1 MEIKDS
7 ITLPKTEFSMKA
19 DLPKKEPDILNN
31 WIKNDIYKKLREQS
45 ASKEKFI
52 LHDGPPYANGHLHMG
67 HALNKILK
75 DIIVKY
81 QQLLNK
87 NSIYVPGWDC
97 HGLPIEW
104 KIEEEYRAK
113 KKNKDDVPVIE
124 FRKQC
129 RDFASKWISIQKK
142 EFQRLG
148 VIGDWDNPYTTMH
161 FHAEAQIVRELGKFL
176 KNGGI
181 YKGHR
186 PVLWSV
192 VEKTALA
199 DAEVEY
205 HDHKST
211 TIYACFP
218 ISKTD
223 NDKLKDHSIVIWTT
237 TPWTIPGNRA
247 LAIHNEI
254 EYKSL
259 SFKIENK
266 NKNIIIAGELVETF
280 IKENKIEN
288 FTVNFSIKG
297 HELTNTHCKHTLYD
311 SGYDFEVPVLHG
323 DFVTTEQGT
332 GIVHICPVHGMDD
345 FILGKKHDLDLPMT
359 INESGIYYDHIPVF
373 KGQHIF
379 KVDQNVCDEIK
390 KNNNLISQGILV
402 HSYPHSWRSKAP
414 LVYKNTSQ
422 WFISMETNELR
433 VKALKAIDETDFFPK
448 QGQKRLRSMIQDRPD
463 WCVSRQRVWGVP
475 LPIFVNKKTG
485 EPLRDQNIIE
495 KIAKIYEEE
504 GGDAWFNS
512 EPSRFLSPEYDQ
524 NEFEQVKDVVEVWFD
539 SGSTHSYVLEAR
551 EDLHWPASMY
561 LEGSDQHRGWFHSSL
576 LESCGTRDRA
586 PFESILSH
594 GFVVDGK
601 GRKMSKSIG
610 NVISPDEIINKYGA
624 DILRIWVVA
633 SDYSE
638 DLKIDNQI
646 ISYQIDSYRKIRNTL
661 RFLLGNLNNFNN
673 QDLVKPDQM
682 PELERYLLTRISN
695 LNNNLKDLVSKHD
708 YHGIYTVLLNFCT
721 LELSA
726 LYFDI
731 RKDSLY
737 CDDIKSLKRRSTS
750 TCLHIIFEFLTKWLS
765 PIVSFTCEEA
775 WNSRNYGDKES
786 ILLQNIKEEE
796 FTYKDTSLLGVFD
809 ELKRVR
815 KSVTSALE
823 LKRNEK
829 LIGSSLQAKVILFLA
844 QNSIKTIEDL
854 DLAEMCIVSNVEI
867 QDISKKS
874 EDSINFD
881 DEDIYIEIKLAD
893 GEKCERCWAVLEEVS
908 SNKNNLCN
916 RCEDVWNSLQQ

>member
-7 ITLPKTEFSMKA
+7 ILLPKTEFSMKA
-19 DLPKKEPDILNN
+19 DLPKKEPAILDSWQKNN
-31 WIKNDIYKKLREQS
+31 LYDSLRKDS
-45 ASKEKFI
+45 KDKEKFI

-113 KKNKDDVPVIE
+113 KKNKDDVPVLE

-129 RDFASKWISIQKK
+129 RDFANKWIDIQKK

-161 FHAEAQIVRELGKFL
+161 YHAEAQIVRELGKFL
-176 KNGGI
+176 ENGGI

-205 HDHKST
+205 QDHKST
-211 TIYACFP
+211 TIYTCFP
-218 ISKTD
+218 IEKSSEPKFS
-223 NDKLKDHSIVIWTT
+223 DHSIVIWTT

-247 LAIHNEI
+247 LAVHEDID
-254 EYKSL
+254 YQSL
-259 SFKIENK
+259 TINKNDANQKVIIAKDLIEN
-266 NKNIIIAGELVETF
+266 F
-280 IKENKIEN
+280 IKENEISEHTLN
-288 FTVNFSIKG
+288 FEIKG
-297 HELTNTHCKHTLYD
+297 KELIGLNCKHPLFD
-311 SGYDFEVPVLHG
+311 SGYDFTVPVLHG

-345 FILGKKHDLDLPMT
+345 FLLGKQHNLELPMT
-359 INESGIYYDHIPVF
+359 IDEGGIYYEHIPVF
-373 KGQHIF
+373 AGKHIF
-379 KVDQNVCDEIK
+379 KVDQDVCDEINK
-390 KNNNLISQGILV
+390 CNNLISQGVLI

-422 WFISMETNELR
+422 WFISMEKNELR
-433 VKALKAIDETDFFPK
+433 EKALEAIDQTDFFPK
-448 QGQKRLRSMIQDRPD
+448 QGQNRLRSMIQDRPD

-485 EPLRDQNIIE
+485 EPLRDNKVIE
-495 KIAKIYEEE
+495 RIASIYEQE

-512 EPSRFLSPEYDQ
+512 EASRFLSPDYDS

-539 SGSTHSYVLEAR
+539 SGSTHSYVLETR
-551 EDLHWPASMY
+551 EDLQWPASMY

-576 LESCGTRDRA
+576 LESCGTRGRA

-646 ISYQIDSYRKIRNTL
+646 INYQIDSYRKIRNTI
-661 RFLLGNLNNFNN
+661 RFLLGNLNNFSVN
-673 QDLVKPDQM
+673 DAVELEQM
-682 PELERYLLTRISN
+682 PDLEKYILNKVSQMNTELKS
-695 LNNNLKDLVSKHD
+695 LVQKHD
-708 YHGIYTVLLNFCT
+708 YHGIFVKLLNFCT
-721 LELSA
+721 LDLSA
-726 LYFDI
+726 FYFDI

-737 CDDIKSLKRRSTS
+737 CDGKDSLKRRSVS
-750 TCLHIIFEFLTKWLS
+750 TCLHILFDFLSKWFS
-765 PIVSFTCEEA
+765 PIISFTSEEA
-775 WNSRNYGDKES
+775 WQSRHQDNSTS
-786 ILLQNIKEEE
+786 ILSQIITEKD
-796 FTYKDTSLLGVFD
+796 FTYSYSNLEKSFD

-815 KSVTSALE
+815 KSVTAALE
-823 LKRNEK
+823 IKRNEK
-829 LIGSSLQAKVILFLA
+829 LIGSSLQAKAIIYIPSEIKQIL
-844 QNSIKTIEDL
+844 STL
-854 DLAEMCIVSNVEI
+854 DLAEMCIVSGVEI
-867 QDISKKS
+867 KDIAEKTPSSMNFEEEDIFVDIS
-874 EDSINFD
+874 
-881 DEDIYIEIKLAD
+881 LAEGD
-893 GEKCERCWAVLEEVS
+893 KCQRCWTILPEVKD
-908 SNKNNLCN
+908 NQDHLCS
-916 RCEDVWNSLQQ
+916 RCDNVWKSFQ

>member
-7 ITLPKTEFSMKA
+7 ILLPKTEFSMKA
-19 DLPKKEPDILNN
+19 DLPKKEPAILDSWQKNN
-31 WIKNDIYKKLREQS
+31 LYDSLRKDS
-45 ASKEKFI
+45 KDKEKFI
-52 LHDGPPYANGHLHMG
+52 LHDGPPYANGHLHLG

-113 KKNKDDVPVIE
+113 KKNKDDVPVLE

-129 RDFASKWISIQKK
+129 RDFANKWIDIQKK

-161 FHAEAQIVRELGKFL
+161 YHAEAQIVRELGKFL
-176 KNGGI
+176 ENGGI

-205 HDHKST
+205 QDHKST
-211 TIYACFP
+211 TIYTCFP
-218 ISKTD
+218 IEKSSEPKFS
-223 NDKLKDHSIVIWTT
+223 DHSIVIWTT

-247 LAIHNEI
+247 LAVHEDI
-254 EYKSL
+254 EYQSL
-259 SFKIENK
+259 TINKNDTNRKVIIAKDLIEN
-266 NKNIIIAGELVETF
+266 F
-280 IKENKIEN
+280 IKENEISEHTLN
-288 FTVNFSIKG
+288 FEIKG
-297 HELTNTHCKHTLYD
+297 KELIGLNCKHPLFD
-311 SGYDFEVPVLHG
+311 SGYDFTVPVLHG

-345 FILGKKHDLDLPMT
+345 FLLGKQHNLELPMT
-359 INESGIYYDHIPVF
+359 IDEGVIYYEHIPVF
-373 KGQHIF
+373 AGKHIF
-379 KVDQNVCDEIK
+379 KVDQDVCDEINK
-390 KNNNLISQGILV
+390 CKNLISQGILI

-422 WFISMETNELR
+422 WFISMEKNGLR
-433 VKALKAIDETDFFPK
+433 EKALEAIDQTDFFPK
-448 QGQKRLRSMIQDRPD
+448 QGQNRLRSMIQDRPD

-485 EPLRDQNIIE
+485 EPLRDNKVIE
-495 KIAKIYEEE
+495 RIASIYEQE

-512 EPSRFLSPEYDQ
+512 EASRFLSPDYDSNEY
-524 NEFEQVKDVVEVWFD
+524 EQVKDVVEVWFD
-539 SGSTHSYVLEAR
+539 SGSTHSYVLETR
-551 EDLHWPASMY
+551 EDLQWPASMY

-576 LESCGTRDRA
+576 LESCGTRGRA

-646 ISYQIDSYRKIRNTL
+646 INYQIDSYRKIRNTI
-661 RFLLGNLNNFNN
+661 RFLLGNLNNFSVN
-673 QDLVKPDQM
+673 DAVKLEQM
-682 PELERYLLTRISN
+682 PDLEKYILNKVSQMNIELKS
-695 LNNNLKDLVSKHD
+695 LVQKHD
-708 YHGIYTVLLNFCT
+708 YHGIFVKLLNFCT
-721 LELSA
+721 LDLSA
-726 LYFDI
+726 FYFDI

-737 CDDIKSLKRRSTS
+737 CDGKDSPKRRSVS
-750 TCLHIIFEFLTKWLS
+750 TCLHILFDFLSKWFS
-765 PIVSFTCEEA
+765 PIISFTSEEA
-775 WNSRNYGDKES
+775 WQSRHQDNSTS
-786 ILLQNIKEEE
+786 ILSQTITEKD
-796 FTYKDTSLLGVFD
+796 FTYSYSNLEKSFD

-815 KSVTSALE
+815 KSVTAALE
-823 LKRNEK
+823 IKRNEK
-829 LIGSSLQAKVILFLA
+829 LIGSSLQAKAIIYFPSEIKQIL
-844 QNSIKTIEDL
+844 STL
-854 DLAEMCIVSNVEI
+854 DLAEMCIVSGVEI
-867 QDISKKS
+867 KDIAEKTPSSMNFEEEDIFVDIS
-874 EDSINFD
+874 
-881 DEDIYIEIKLAD
+881 LAEGD
-893 GEKCERCWAVLEEVS
+893 KCQRCWTILPEVKD
-908 SNKNNLCN
+908 NQDHLCN
-916 RCEDVWNSLQQ
+916 RCDNVWKSFQ

>member
-7 ITLPKTEFSMKA
+7 ILLPKTEFSMKA
-19 DLPKKEPDILNN
+19 DLPKKEPAILDSWQKNN
-31 WIKNDIYKKLREQS
+31 LYESLRNDSKD
-45 ASKEKFI
+45 KEKFI

-113 KKNKDDVPVIE
+113 KKNKDDVPVLE

-129 RDFASKWISIQKK
+129 RDFANKWIDIQKK

-161 FHAEAQIVRELGKFL
+161 YHAEAQIVRELGKFL
-176 KNGGI
+176 ENGGI

-205 HDHKST
+205 QDHKST
-211 TIYACFP
+211 TIYTCFP
-218 ISKTD
+218 IEKSSEPKFS
-223 NDKLKDHSIVIWTT
+223 DHSIVIWTT

-247 LAIHNEI
+247 LAVHEDI
-254 EYKSL
+254 EYQSL
-259 SFKIENK
+259 TINKNDINKKVIIAKDLIEN
-266 NKNIIIAGELVETF
+266 F
-280 IKENKIEN
+280 IKENEISEHTLN
-288 FTVNFSIKG
+288 FEIKG
-297 HELTNTHCKHTLYD
+297 KELIGLNCKHPLFD
-311 SGYDFEVPVLHG
+311 SGYDFTVPVLHG

-345 FILGKKHDLDLPMT
+345 FLLGKQHNLELPMT
-359 INESGIYYDHIPVF
+359 IDEGGIYYEHIPVF
-373 KGQHIF
+373 AGKHIF
-379 KVDQNVCDEIK
+379 KVDQDVCDEINK
-390 KNNNLISQGILV
+390 CNNLISQGVLI

-422 WFISMETNELR
+422 WFISMEKNGLR
-433 VKALKAIDETDFFPK
+433 EKALEAIDQTDFFPK
-448 QGQKRLRSMIQDRPD
+448 QGQNRLRSMIQDRPD

-485 EPLRDQNIIE
+485 EPLRDNKVIE
-495 KIAKIYEEE
+495 RIASIYEQE

-512 EPSRFLSPEYDQ
+512 EPSRFLSPDYDSNEY
-524 NEFEQVKDVVEVWFD
+524 EQVKDVVEVWFD
-539 SGSTHSYVLEAR
+539 SGSTHSYVLETR
-551 EDLHWPASMY
+551 EDLQWPASMY

-576 LESCGTRDRA
+576 LESCGTRGRA

-646 ISYQIDSYRKIRNTL
+646 INYQIDSYRKIRNTI
-661 RFLLGNLNNFNN
+661 RFLLGNLNNFSVN
-673 QDLVKPDQM
+673 DC
-682 PELERYLLTRISN
+682 S
-695 LNNNLKDLVSKHD
+695 
-708 YHGIYTVLLNFCT
+708 GIRANARSR
-721 LELSA
+721 EI
-726 LYFDI
+726 YF
-731 RKDSLY
+731 
-737 CDDIKSLKRRSTS
+737 
-750 TCLHIIFEFLTKWLS
+750 E
-765 PIVSFTCEEA
+765 
-775 WNSRNYGDKES
+775 
-786 ILLQNIKEEE
+786 
-796 FTYKDTSLLGVFD
+796 
-809 ELKRVR
+809 
-815 KSVTSALE
+815 
-823 LKRNEK
+823 
-829 LIGSSLQAKVILFLA
+829 
-844 QNSIKTIEDL
+844 
-854 DLAEMCIVSNVEI
+854 
-867 QDISKKS
+867 
-874 EDSINFD
+874 
-881 DEDIYIEIKLAD
+881 
-893 GEKCERCWAVLEEVS
+893 
-908 SNKNNLCN
+908 
-916 RCEDVWNSLQQ
+916 

>member
-7 ITLPKTEFSMKA
+7 ILLPKTEFSMKA
-19 DLPKKEPDILNN
+19 DLPKKEPAILDSWQKNN
-31 WIKNDIYKKLREQS
+31 LYDSLRKDS
-45 ASKEKFI
+45 KDKEKFI

-104 KIEEEYRAK
+104 KIEEEYRVK
-113 KKNKDDVPVIE
+113 KKNKDDVPVLE

-129 RDFASKWISIQKK
+129 RDFANKWIDIQKK

-161 FHAEAQIVRELGKFL
+161 YHAEAQIVRELGKFL
-176 KNGGI
+176 ENGGI

-205 HDHKST
+205 QDHKST
-211 TIYACFP
+211 TIYTCFP
-218 ISKTD
+218 IEKSSEPKFS
-223 NDKLKDHSIVIWTT
+223 DHSIVIWTT

-247 LAIHNEI
+247 LAVHEDID
-254 EYKSL
+254 YQSL
-259 SFKIENK
+259 TINK
-266 NKNIIIAGELVETF
+266 NDANQKVIIAKDL
-280 IKENKIEN
+280 IEN
-288 FTVNFSIKG
+288 FIQENEISEHTLNFEIKG
-297 HELTNTHCKHTLYD
+297 KELIGLNCKHPLFD
-311 SGYDFEVPVLHG
+311 SGYDFTVPVLHG

-345 FILGKKHDLDLPMT
+345 FLLGKQHNLELPMT
-359 INESGIYYDHIPVF
+359 IDEGGIYYEHIPVF
-373 KGQHIF
+373 AGKHIF
-379 KVDQNVCDEIK
+379 KVDQDVCDEINK
-390 KNNNLISQGILV
+390 CNNLISQGVLI

-422 WFISMETNELR
+422 WFISMEKNELR
-433 VKALKAIDETDFFPK
+433 EKALEAIDQTDFFPK
-448 QGQKRLRSMIQDRPD
+448 QGQNRLRSMIQDRPD

-485 EPLRDQNIIE
+485 EPLRDNKVIE
-495 KIAKIYEEE
+495 RIASIYEQE

-512 EPSRFLSPEYDQ
+512 EASRFLSPDYDS

-539 SGSTHSYVLEAR
+539 SGSTHSYVLETR
-551 EDLHWPASMY
+551 EDLQWPASMY

-576 LESCGTRDRA
+576 LESCGTRGRA

-646 ISYQIDSYRKIRNTL
+646 INYQIDSYRKIRNTI
-661 RFLLGNLNNFNN
+661 RFLLGNLNNFSVN
-673 QDLVKPDQM
+673 DAVELEQM
-682 PELERYLLTRISN
+682 PDLEKYILNKVSQMNAELKS
-695 LNNNLKDLVSKHD
+695 LVHKHD
-708 YHGIYTVLLNFCT
+708 YHGIFVKLLNFCT
-721 LELSA
+721 LDLSA
-726 LYFDI
+726 FYFDI

-737 CDDIKSLKRRSTS
+737 CDGKDSLKRRSVS
-750 TCLHIIFEFLTKWLS
+750 TCLHILFDFLSKWFS
-765 PIVSFTCEEA
+765 PIISFTSEEA
-775 WNSRNYGDKES
+775 WQSRHQDNSTS
-786 ILLQNIKEEE
+786 ILSQIITEKD
-796 FTYKDTSLLGVFD
+796 FTYSYSNLEKSFD

-815 KSVTSALE
+815 KSVTAALE
-823 LKRNEK
+823 IKRNEK
-829 LIGSSLQAKVILFLA
+829 LIGSSLQAKAIIYIP
-844 QNSIKTIEDL
+844 SEIKQIISTL
-854 DLAEMCIVSNVEI
+854 DLAEMCIVSGVEI
-867 QDISKKS
+867 KDIAEKTPSSMNFEEEDIFVDIS
-874 EDSINFD
+874 
-881 DEDIYIEIKLAD
+881 LAEGD
-893 GEKCERCWAVLEEVS
+893 KCQRCWTILPEVKD
-908 SNKNNLCN
+908 NQDHLCS
-916 RCEDVWNSLQQ
+916 RCDNVWKSFQ

>member
-7 ITLPKTEFSMKA
+7 ILLPKTEFSMKA
-19 DLPKKEPDILNN
+19 DLPKKEPAILDSWQKNN
-31 WIKNDIYKKLREQS
+31 LYESLRNDSKD
-45 ASKEKFI
+45 KEKFI

-113 KKNKDDVPVIE
+113 KKNKDDVPVLE

-129 RDFASKWISIQKK
+129 RDFANKWIDIQKK

-161 FHAEAQIVRELGKFL
+161 YHAEAQIVRELGKFL
-176 KNGGI
+176 ENGGI

-205 HDHKST
+205 QDHKST
-211 TIYACFP
+211 TIYTCFP
-218 ISKTD
+218 IEKSSEPKFS
-223 NDKLKDHSIVIWTT
+223 DHSIVIWTT

-247 LAIHNEI
+247 LAVHEDI
-254 EYKSL
+254 EYQSL
-259 SFKIENK
+259 TINKNDINKKVIIAKDLIEN
-266 NKNIIIAGELVETF
+266 F
-280 IKENKIEN
+280 IKENEISEHTLN
-288 FTVNFSIKG
+288 FEIKG
-297 HELTNTHCKHTLYD
+297 KELIGLNCKHPLFD
-311 SGYDFEVPVLHG
+311 SGYDFTVPVLHG

-345 FILGKKHDLDLPMT
+345 FLLGKQHNLELPMT
-359 INESGIYYDHIPVF
+359 IDEGGIYYEHIPVF
-373 KGQHIF
+373 AGKHIF
-379 KVDQNVCDEIK
+379 KVDQDVCDEINK
-390 KNNNLISQGILV
+390 CNNLISQGVLI

-422 WFISMETNELR
+422 WFISMEKNGLR
-433 VKALKAIDETDFFPK
+433 EKALEAIDQTDFFPK
-448 QGQKRLRSMIQDRPD
+448 QGQNRLRSMIQDRPD

-485 EPLRDQNIIE
+485 EPLRDNKVIE
-495 KIAKIYEEE
+495 RIASIYEQE

-512 EPSRFLSPEYDQ
+512 EPSRFLSPDYDSNEY
-524 NEFEQVKDVVEVWFD
+524 EQVKDVVEVWFD
-539 SGSTHSYVLEAR
+539 SGSTHSYVLETR
-551 EDLHWPASMY
+551 EDLQWPASMY

-576 LESCGTRDRA
+576 LESCGTRGRA

-646 ISYQIDSYRKIRNTL
+646 INYQIDSYRKIRNTI
-661 RFLLGNLNNFNN
+661 RFLLGNLNNFSVN
-673 QDLVKPDQM
+673 DAVELEQM
-682 PELERYLLTRISN
+682 PDLEKYILNKVSQMNTELKS
-695 LNNNLKDLVSKHD
+695 LVQKHD
-708 YHGIYTVLLNFCT
+708 YHGIFVKLLNFCT
-721 LELSA
+721 LDLSA
-726 LYFDI
+726 FYFDI

-737 CDDIKSLKRRSTS
+737 CDGKDSLKRRSVS
-750 TCLHIIFEFLTKWLS
+750 TCLHILFDFLSKWFS
-765 PIVSFTCEEA
+765 PIISFTSEEA
-775 WNSRNYGDKES
+775 WQSRHQDNSTS
-786 ILLQNIKEEE
+786 ILSQTITEKD
-796 FTYKDTSLLGVFD
+796 FTYSNSNLEKTFD

-815 KSVTSALE
+815 KSVTAALE
-823 LKRNEK
+823 IKRNEK
-829 LIGSSLQAKVILFLA
+829 LIGSSLQAKAIIYIPSEIKQIL
-844 QNSIKTIEDL
+844 STL
-854 DLAEMCIVSNVEI
+854 DLAEMCIVSDVEI
-867 QDISKKS
+867 KDIAEKTPSSMNFEEEDIFVDIS
-874 EDSINFD
+874 
-881 DEDIYIEIKLAD
+881 LAEGD
-893 GEKCERCWAVLEEVS
+893 KCQRCWTILPEVKD
-908 SNKNNLCN
+908 NQDHLCS
-916 RCEDVWNSLQQ
+916 RCDNVWKSFQ

>member
-7 ITLPKTEFSMKA
+7 ILLPKTEFSMKA
-19 DLPKKEPDILNN
+19 DLPKKEPAILDSWQKNN
-31 WIKNDIYKKLREQS
+31 LYESLRKDS
-45 ASKEKFI
+45 KDKEKFI

-113 KKNKDDVPVIE
+113 KKNKDDVPVLE

-129 RDFASKWISIQKK
+129 RDFANKWIDIQKK

-161 FHAEAQIVRELGKFL
+161 YHAEAQIVRELGKFL
-176 KNGGI
+176 ENGGI

-205 HDHKST
+205 QDHKST
-211 TIYACFP
+211 TIYTCFP
-218 ISKTD
+218 IEKSSEPKFS
-223 NDKLKDHSIVIWTT
+223 DHSIVIWTT

-247 LAIHNEI
+247 LAVHEDI
-254 EYKSL
+254 EYQSL
-259 SFKIENK
+259 TINKNDANQKVIIAKDLIEN
-266 NKNIIIAGELVETF
+266 F
-280 IKENKIEN
+280 IKENEISEHTLN
-288 FTVNFSIKG
+288 FEIKG
-297 HELTNTHCKHTLYD
+297 KELIGLNCKHPLFD
-311 SGYDFEVPVLHG
+311 SGYDFTVPVLHG

-345 FILGKKHDLDLPMT
+345 FLLGKQHNLELPMT
-359 INESGIYYDHIPVF
+359 IDEGGIYYEHIPVF
-373 KGQHIF
+373 AGKHIF
-379 KVDQNVCDEIK
+379 KVDQDVCDEIK
-390 KNNNLISQGILV
+390 KCNNLISQGVLI

-422 WFISMETNELR
+422 WFISMEKNGLR
-433 VKALKAIDETDFFPK
+433 EKALEAIDQTDFFPK
-448 QGQKRLRSMIQDRPD
+448 QGQNRLRSMIQDRPD

-485 EPLRDQNIIE
+485 EPLRDNKVIE
-495 KIAKIYEEE
+495 RIASIYEQE

-512 EPSRFLSPEYDQ
+512 EASRFLSPDYDSNEY
-524 NEFEQVKDVVEVWFD
+524 EQVKDVVEVWFD
-539 SGSTHSYVLEAR
+539 SGSTHSYVLETR
-551 EDLHWPASMY
+551 EDLQWPASMY

-576 LESCGTRDRA
+576 LESCGTRGRA

-646 ISYQIDSYRKIRNTL
+646 INYQIDSYRKIRNTI
-661 RFLLGNLNNFNN
+661 RFLLGNLNNFSVN
-673 QDLVKPDQM
+673 DAVKLEQM
-682 PELERYLLTRISN
+682 PDLEKYILNKVSQMNAELKS
-695 LNNNLKDLVSKHD
+695 LVQKHD
-708 YHGIYTVLLNFCT
+708 YHGIFVKLLNFCT
-721 LELSA
+721 LDLSA
-726 LYFDI
+726 FYFDI

-737 CDDIKSLKRRSTS
+737 CDGKDSLKRRSVS
-750 TCLHIIFEFLTKWLS
+750 TCLHILFDFLSKWFS
-765 PIVSFTCEEA
+765 PIISFTSEEA
-775 WNSRNYGDKES
+775 WQSRHQDNSTS
-786 ILLQNIKEEE
+786 ILSQTITEKD
-796 FTYKDTSLLGVFD
+796 FTYSYSNLEKSFD

-815 KSVTSALE
+815 KSVTAALE
-823 LKRNEK
+823 IKRNEK
-829 LIGSSLQAKVILFLA
+829 LIGSSLQAKAIIYIPSEIKQIL
-844 QNSIKTIEDL
+844 STL
-854 DLAEMCIVSNVEI
+854 DLAEMCIVSC
-867 QDISKKS
+867 
-874 EDSINFD
+874 
-881 DEDIYIEIKLAD
+881 IEIKDIAEKTPSSMNFEEEDIFVDISLAEGD
-893 GEKCERCWAVLEEVS
+893 KCQRCWTILPEVKD
-908 SNKNNLCN
+908 NQDHLCS
-916 RCEDVWNSLQQ
+916 RCDNVWKSFQ

>member
-7 ITLPKTEFSMKA
+7 ILLPKTEFSMKA
-19 DLPKKEPDILNN
+19 DLPKKEPAILDSWQKNN
-31 WIKNDIYKKLREQS
+31 LYDSLRKDS
-45 ASKEKFI
+45 KDKEKFI

-113 KKNKDDVPVIE
+113 KKNKDDVPVLE

-129 RDFASKWISIQKK
+129 RDFANKWIDIQKK

-161 FHAEAQIVRELGKFL
+161 YHAEAQIVRELGKFL
-176 KNGGI
+176 ENGGI

-205 HDHKST
+205 QDHKST
-211 TIYACFP
+211 TIYTCFP
-218 ISKTD
+218 IEKSSEPKFS
-223 NDKLKDHSIVIWTT
+223 DHSIVIWTT

-247 LAIHNEI
+247 LAVHEDID
-254 EYKSL
+254 YQSL
-259 SFKIENK
+259 TINK
-266 NKNIIIAGELVETF
+266 NDANQKVIIAKDL
-280 IKENKIEN
+280 IEN
-288 FTVNFSIKG
+288 FIQENEISEHTLNFEIKG
-297 HELTNTHCKHTLYD
+297 KELIGLNCKHPLFD
-311 SGYDFEVPVLHG
+311 SGYDFTVPVLHG

-345 FILGKKHDLDLPMT
+345 FLLGKQHNLELPMT
-359 INESGIYYDHIPVF
+359 IDEGGIYYEHIPVF
-373 KGQHIF
+373 AGKHIF
-379 KVDQNVCDEIK
+379 KVDQDVCDEINK
-390 KNNNLISQGILV
+390 CNNLISQGVLI

-422 WFISMETNELR
+422 WFISMEKNELR
-433 VKALKAIDETDFFPK
+433 EKALEAIDQTDFFPK
-448 QGQKRLRSMIQDRPD
+448 QGQNRLRSMIQDRPD

-485 EPLRDQNIIE
+485 EPLRDNKVIE
-495 KIAKIYEEE
+495 RIASIYEQE

-512 EPSRFLSPEYDQ
+512 EASRFLSPDYDS

-539 SGSTHSYVLEAR
+539 SGSTHSYVLETR
-551 EDLHWPASMY
+551 EDLQWPASMY

-576 LESCGTRDRA
+576 LESCGTRGRA

-646 ISYQIDSYRKIRNTL
+646 INYQIDSYRKIRNTI
-661 RFLLGNLNNFNN
+661 RFLLGNLNNFSVN
-673 QDLVKPDQM
+673 DAVELEQM
-682 PELERYLLTRISN
+682 PDLEKYILNKVSQMNTELKS
-695 LNNNLKDLVSKHD
+695 LVQKHD
-708 YHGIYTVLLNFCT
+708 YHGIFVKLLNFCT
-721 LELSA
+721 LDLSA
-726 LYFDI
+726 FYFDI

-737 CDDIKSLKRRSTS
+737 CDGKDSLKRRSVS
-750 TCLHIIFEFLTKWLS
+750 TCLHILFDFLSKWFS
-765 PIVSFTCEEA
+765 PIISFTSEEA
-775 WNSRNYGDKES
+775 WQSRYQDNSTS
-786 ILLQNIKEEE
+786 ILSQIITEKD
-796 FTYKDTSLLGVFD
+796 FTYSYSNLEKSFD

-815 KSVTSALE
+815 KSVTAALE
-823 LKRNEK
+823 IKRNEK
-829 LIGSSLQAKVILFLA
+829 LIGSSLQAKAIIYIPSEIKQIL
-844 QNSIKTIEDL
+844 STL
-854 DLAEMCIVSNVEI
+854 DLAEMCIVSGVEI
-867 QDISKKS
+867 KDIAEKTPSSMNFEEEDIFVDIS
-874 EDSINFD
+874 
-881 DEDIYIEIKLAD
+881 LAEGD
-893 GEKCERCWAVLEEVS
+893 KCQRCWTILPEVKD
-908 SNKNNLCN
+908 NQDHLCS
-916 RCEDVWNSLQQ
+916 RCDNVWKSFQ

>member
-7 ITLPKTEFSMKA
+7 ILLPKTEFSMKA
-19 DLPKKEPDILNN
+19 DLPKKEPAILDSWQKNN
-31 WIKNDIYKKLREQS
+31 LYDSLRKDS
-45 ASKEKFI
+45 KDKEKFI

-104 KIEEEYRAK
+104 KIEEEYRVK
-113 KKNKDDVPVIE
+113 KKNKDDVPVLE

-129 RDFASKWISIQKK
+129 RDFANKWIDIQKK

-161 FHAEAQIVRELGKFL
+161 YHAEAQIVRELGKFL
-176 KNGGI
+176 ENGGI

-205 HDHKST
+205 QDHKST
-211 TIYACFP
+211 TIYTCFP
-218 ISKTD
+218 IEKSSEPKFS
-223 NDKLKDHSIVIWTT
+223 DHSIVIWTT

-247 LAIHNEI
+247 LAVHEDID
-254 EYKSL
+254 YQSL
-259 SFKIENK
+259 TINK
-266 NKNIIIAGELVETF
+266 NDANQKVIIAKDL
-280 IKENKIEN
+280 IEN
-288 FTVNFSIKG
+288 FIQENEISEHTLNFEIKG
-297 HELTNTHCKHTLYD
+297 KELIGLNCKHPLFD
-311 SGYDFEVPVLHG
+311 SGYDFTVPVLHG

-345 FILGKKHDLDLPMT
+345 FLLGKQHNLELPMT
-359 INESGIYYDHIPVF
+359 IDEGGIYYEHIPVF
-373 KGQHIF
+373 AGKHIF
-379 KVDQNVCDEIK
+379 KVDQDVCDEINK
-390 KNNNLISQGILV
+390 CNNLISQGVLI

-422 WFISMETNELR
+422 WFISMEKNELR
-433 VKALKAIDETDFFPK
+433 EKALEAIDQTDFFPK
-448 QGQKRLRSMIQDRPD
+448 QGQNRLRSMIQDRPD

-485 EPLRDQNIIE
+485 EPLRDNKVIE
-495 KIAKIYEEE
+495 RIASIYEQE

-512 EPSRFLSPEYDQ
+512 EASRFLSPDYDS

-539 SGSTHSYVLEAR
+539 SGSTHSYVLETR
-551 EDLHWPASMY
+551 EDLQWPASMY

-576 LESCGTRDRA
+576 LESCGTRGRA

-646 ISYQIDSYRKIRNTL
+646 INYQIDSYRKIRNTI
-661 RFLLGNLNNFNN
+661 RFLLGNLNNFSVNEAVE
-673 QDLVKPDQM
+673 LEQM
-682 PELERYLLTRISN
+682 PDLEKYILNKVSQMNTELKS
-695 LNNNLKDLVSKHD
+695 LVQKHD
-708 YHGIYTVLLNFCT
+708 YHGIFVKLLNFCT
-721 LELSA
+721 LDLSA
-726 LYFDI
+726 FYFDI

-737 CDDIKSLKRRSTS
+737 CDGKDSLKRRSVS
-750 TCLHIIFEFLTKWLS
+750 TCLHILFDFLSKWFS
-765 PIVSFTCEEA
+765 PIISFTSEEA
-775 WNSRNYGDKES
+775 WQSRHQDNSTS
-786 ILLQNIKEEE
+786 ILSQIITEKD
-796 FTYKDTSLLGVFD
+796 FTYSYSNLEKSFD

-815 KSVTSALE
+815 KSVTAALE
-823 LKRNEK
+823 IKRNEK
-829 LIGSSLQAKVILFLA
+829 LIGSSLQAKAIIYIPSEIKQIL
-844 QNSIKTIEDL
+844 STL
-854 DLAEMCIVSNVEI
+854 DLAEMCIVSGVEI
-867 QDISKKS
+867 KDIAEKTPSSMNFEEEDIFVDIS
-874 EDSINFD
+874 
-881 DEDIYIEIKLAD
+881 LAEGD
-893 GEKCERCWAVLEEVS
+893 KCQRCWTILPEVKD
-908 SNKNNLCN
+908 NQDHLCS
-916 RCEDVWNSLQQ
+916 RCDNVWKSFQ

>member
-7 ITLPKTEFSMKA
+7 ILLPKTEFSMKA
-19 DLPKKEPDILNN
+19 DLPKKEPAILDSWQKNN
-31 WIKNDIYKKLREQS
+31 LYESLRKDS
-45 ASKEKFI
+45 KDKEKFI

-113 KKNKDDVPVIE
+113 KKNKDDVPVLE

-129 RDFASKWISIQKK
+129 RDFANKWIDIQKK

-161 FHAEAQIVRELGKFL
+161 YHAEAQIVRELGKFL
-176 KNGGI
+176 ENGGI

-205 HDHKST
+205 QDHKST
-211 TIYACFP
+211 TIYTCFP
-218 ISKTD
+218 IEKSSEPKFS
-223 NDKLKDHSIVIWTT
+223 DHSIVIWTT

-247 LAIHNEI
+247 LAVHEDI
-254 EYKSL
+254 EYQSL
-259 SFKIENK
+259 TINKNDTNQKVIIAKDLIEN
-266 NKNIIIAGELVETF
+266 F
-280 IKENKIEN
+280 IKENEISEHTLN
-288 FTVNFSIKG
+288 FEIKG
-297 HELTNTHCKHTLYD
+297 KELIGLYCKHPLFD
-311 SGYDFEVPVLHG
+311 SGYDFTVPVLHG

-345 FILGKKHDLDLPMT
+345 FLLGKQHNLELPMT
-359 INESGIYYDHIPVF
+359 IDEGGIYYEHIPVF
-373 KGQHIF
+373 AGKHIF
-379 KVDQNVCDEIK
+379 KVDQDVCDEINK
-390 KNNNLISQGILV
+390 CKNLISQGVLI

-422 WFISMETNELR
+422 WFISMEKNELR
-433 VKALKAIDETDFFPK
+433 EKALEAIDQTDFFPK
-448 QGQKRLRSMIQDRPD
+448 QGQNRLRSMIQDRPD

-485 EPLRDQNIIE
+485 EPLRDNKVIE
-495 KIAKIYEEE
+495 RIASIYEQE

-512 EPSRFLSPEYDQ
+512 EPSRFLSPEYDS
-524 NEFEQVKDVVEVWFD
+524 NEYEQVKDVVEVWFD
-539 SGSTHSYVLEAR
+539 SGSTHSYVLETR
-551 EDLHWPASMY
+551 EDLQWPASMY

-576 LESCGTRDRA
+576 LESCGTRGRA

-646 ISYQIDSYRKIRNTL
+646 INYQIDSYRKIRNTI
-661 RFLLGNLNNFNN
+661 RFLLGNLNNFSINDAV
-673 QDLVKPDQM
+673 QLEQM
-682 PELERYLLTRISN
+682 PDLEKYILNKVSQMNTELKS
-695 LNNNLKDLVSKHD
+695 LVQKHD
-708 YHGIYTVLLNFCT
+708 YHGIFVKLLNFCT
-721 LELSA
+721 LDLSA
-726 LYFDI
+726 FYFDI

-737 CDDIKSLKRRSTS
+737 CDGKDSLKRRSVS
-750 TCLHIIFEFLTKWLS
+750 TCLHILFDFLSKWFS
-765 PIVSFTCEEA
+765 PIISFTSEEA
-775 WNSRNYGDKES
+775 WQSRHQDNSTS
-786 ILLQNIKEEE
+786 ILSQIITEKD
-796 FTYKDTSLLGVFD
+796 FTYSYSNLEKSFD

-815 KSVTSALE
+815 KSVTAALE
-823 LKRNEK
+823 IKRNEK
-829 LIGSSLQAKVILFLA
+829 LIGSSLQAKAIIYISSKIKQIL
-844 QNSIKTIEDL
+844 STL
-854 DLAEMCIVSNVEI
+854 DLAEMCIVSGVEI
-867 QDISKKS
+867 KDIAEKTPSSMNFEEEDIFVDIS
-874 EDSINFD
+874 
-881 DEDIYIEIKLAD
+881 LAEGD
-893 GEKCERCWAVLEEVS
+893 KCQRCWTILPEVKD
-908 SNKNNLCN
+908 NQDHLCN
-916 RCEDVWNSLQQ
+916 RCDNVWKSFQ

>member
-7 ITLPKTEFSMKA
+7 ILLPKTEFSMKA
-19 DLPKKEPDILNN
+19 DLPKKEPAILDSWQKNN
-31 WIKNDIYKKLREQS
+31 VYDSLRKDS
-45 ASKEKFI
+45 KDKEKFI

-113 KKNKDDVPVIE
+113 KKNKDDVPVLE

-129 RDFASKWISIQKK
+129 RDFANKWIDIQKK

-161 FHAEAQIVRELGKFL
+161 YHAEAQIVRELGKFL
-176 KNGGI
+176 ENGGI

-205 HDHKST
+205 QDHKST
-211 TIYACFP
+211 TIYTCFP
-218 ISKTD
+218 IEKSSEPKFS
-223 NDKLKDHSIVIWTT
+223 DHSIVIWTT

-247 LAIHNEI
+247 LAVHEDID
-254 EYKSL
+254 YQSL
-259 SFKIENK
+259 TINK
-266 NKNIIIAGELVETF
+266 NDANQKVIIAKDL
-280 IKENKIEN
+280 IEN
-288 FTVNFSIKG
+288 FIQENEISEHTLNFEIKG
-297 HELTNTHCKHTLYD
+297 KELIGLNCKHPLFD
-311 SGYDFEVPVLHG
+311 SGYDFTVPVLHG

-345 FILGKKHDLDLPMT
+345 FLLGKQHNLELPMT
-359 INESGIYYDHIPVF
+359 IDEGGIYYEHIPVF
-373 KGQHIF
+373 AGKHIF
-379 KVDQNVCDEIK
+379 KVDQDVCDEINK
-390 KNNNLISQGILV
+390 CNNLISQGVLI

-422 WFISMETNELR
+422 WFISMEKNELR
-433 VKALKAIDETDFFPK
+433 EKALEAIDQTDFFPK
-448 QGQKRLRSMIQDRPD
+448 QGQNRLRSMIQDRPD

-485 EPLRDQNIIE
+485 EPLRDNKVIE
-495 KIAKIYEEE
+495 RIASIYEQE

-512 EPSRFLSPEYDQ
+512 EASRFLSPDYDS

-539 SGSTHSYVLEAR
+539 SGSTHSYVLETR
-551 EDLHWPASMY
+551 EDLQWPASMY

-576 LESCGTRDRA
+576 LESCGTRGRA

-646 ISYQIDSYRKIRNTL
+646 INYQIDSYRKIRNTI
-661 RFLLGNLNNFNN
+661 RFLLGNLNNFSVN
-673 QDLVKPDQM
+673 DAVELEQM
-682 PELERYLLTRISN
+682 PDLEKYILNKVSQMNTELKS
-695 LNNNLKDLVSKHD
+695 LVQKHD
-708 YHGIYTVLLNFCT
+708 YHGIFVKLLNFCT
-721 LELSA
+721 LDLSA
-726 LYFDI
+726 FYFDI

-737 CDDIKSLKRRSTS
+737 CDGKDSLKRRSVS
-750 TCLHIIFEFLTKWLS
+750 TCLHILFDFLSKWFS
-765 PIVSFTCEEA
+765 PIISFTSEEA
-775 WNSRNYGDKES
+775 WQSRHQDNSTS
-786 ILLQNIKEEE
+786 ILSQIITEKD
-796 FTYKDTSLLGVFD
+796 FTYSYSNLEKSFD

-815 KSVTSALE
+815 KSVTAALE
-823 LKRNEK
+823 IKRNEK
-829 LIGSSLQAKVILFLA
+829 LIGSSLQAKAIIYIPSEIKQIL
-844 QNSIKTIEDL
+844 STL
-854 DLAEMCIVSNVEI
+854 DLAEMCIVSGVEI
-867 QDISKKS
+867 KDIAEKTPSSMNFEEEDIFVDIS
-874 EDSINFD
+874 
-881 DEDIYIEIKLAD
+881 LAEGD
-893 GEKCERCWAVLEEVS
+893 KCQRCWTILPEVKD
-908 SNKNNLCN
+908 NQDHLCS
-916 RCEDVWNSLQQ
+916 RCDNVWKSFQ

>member
-129 RDFASKWISIQKK
+129 RDFASNWISIQKK

-181 YKGHR
+181 YKGNR

-223 NDKLKDHSIVIWTT
+223 NDKLKDHSTVIWTT

-259 SFKIENK
+259 SFKNENK

-297 HELTNTHCKHTLYD
+297 HELTNTLCKHTLYE

-422 WFISMETNELR
+422 WFISMETNDLR

-448 QGQKRLRSMIQDRPD
+448 QGQKRLRTMIQDRPD

-512 EPSRFLSPEYDQ
+512 EPSRFLSPEYDH

-673 QDLVKPDQM
+673 QDLVKPEQM

-708 YHGIYTVLLNFCT
+708 YHGIYTLLLNFCT

-737 CDDIKSLKRRSTS
+737 CDDIKSLRRRSTS
-750 TCLHIIFEFLTKWLS
+750 TCLNIIFEFLTKWLS

-775 WNSRNYGDKES
+775 WNSKNYGDKES

-881 DEDIYIEIKLAD
+881 DEDIYVEIKLAD

-916 RCEDVWNSLQQ
+916 RCEDVWNSFQQ

>member
-1 MEIKDS
+1 MEIKES
-7 ITLPKTEFSMKA
+7 ILLPKTEFSMKA
-19 DLPKKEPDILNN
+19 DLPKKEPAILDSWQKNNLYDILR
-31 WIKNDIYKKLREQS
+31 KDSKD
-45 ASKEKFI
+45 KEKFI

-113 KKNKDDVPVIE
+113 KKNKDDVPVLE

-129 RDFASKWISIQKK
+129 RDFANKWIDIQKK

-161 FHAEAQIVRELGKFL
+161 YHAEAQIVRELGKFL
-176 KNGGI
+176 ENGGI

-205 HDHKST
+205 QDHKST
-211 TIYACFP
+211 TIYTCFP
-218 ISKTD
+218 IEKSSEPKFS
-223 NDKLKDHSIVIWTT
+223 DHSIVIWTT

-247 LAIHNEI
+247 LAVHEDID
-254 EYKSL
+254 YQSL
-259 SFKIENK
+259 TINK
-266 NKNIIIAGELVETF
+266 NDANQKVIIAKDL
-280 IKENKIEN
+280 IEN
-288 FTVNFSIKG
+288 FIQENEISEHTLNFEIKG
-297 HELTNTHCKHTLYD
+297 KELIGLNCKHPLFD
-311 SGYDFEVPVLHG
+311 SGYDFTVPVLHG

-345 FILGKKHDLDLPMT
+345 FLLGKQHNLELPMT
-359 INESGIYYDHIPVF
+359 IDEGGIYYEHIPVF
-373 KGQHIF
+373 AGKHIF
-379 KVDQNVCDEIK
+379 KVDQDVCDEINK
-390 KNNNLISQGILV
+390 CNNLISQGVLI

-422 WFISMETNELR
+422 WFISMEKNELR
-433 VKALKAIDETDFFPK
+433 EKALEAIDQTDFFPK
-448 QGQKRLRSMIQDRPD
+448 QGQNRLRSMIQDRPD

-485 EPLRDQNIIE
+485 EPLRDNKVIE
-495 KIAKIYEEE
+495 RIASIYEQE

-512 EPSRFLSPEYDQ
+512 EASRFLSPDYDS

-539 SGSTHSYVLEAR
+539 SGSTHSYVLETR
-551 EDLHWPASMY
+551 EDLQWPASMY

-576 LESCGTRDRA
+576 LESCGTRGRA

-646 ISYQIDSYRKIRNTL
+646 INYQIDSYRKIRNTI
-661 RFLLGNLNNFNN
+661 RFLLGNLNNFSVN
-673 QDLVKPDQM
+673 DAVELEQM
-682 PELERYLLTRISN
+682 PDLEKYILNKVSQMNTELKS
-695 LNNNLKDLVSKHD
+695 LVQKHD
-708 YHGIYTVLLNFCT
+708 YHGIFLKLLNFCT
-721 LELSA
+721 LDLSA
-726 LYFDI
+726 FYFDI

-737 CDDIKSLKRRSTS
+737 CDGKDSLKRRSVT
-750 TCLHIIFEFLTKWLS
+750 TCLHILFDFLSKWFS
-765 PIVSFTCEEA
+765 PIISFTSEEA
-775 WNSRNYGDKES
+775 WQSRHQDNSTS
-786 ILLQNIKEEE
+786 ILSQIITEKD
-796 FTYKDTSLLGVFD
+796 FTYSYSNLEKSFD

-815 KSVTSALE
+815 KSVTAALE
-823 LKRNEK
+823 IKRNEK
-829 LIGSSLQAKVILFLA
+829 LIGSSLQAKAIIYIPSEIKQIL
-844 QNSIKTIEDL
+844 STL
-854 DLAEMCIVSNVEI
+854 DLAEMCIVSGVEI
-867 QDISKKS
+867 KDIAEKTPSS
-874 EDSINFD
+874 MNFEE
-881 DEDIYIEIKLAD
+881 EDIFVDIYLAEGD
-893 GEKCERCWAVLEEVS
+893 KCQRCWTILPEVKD
-908 SNKNNLCN
+908 NQDHLCS
-916 RCEDVWNSLQQ
+916 RCDNVWKSFQ

>member
-7 ITLPKTEFSMKA
+7 ILLPKTEFSMKA
-19 DLPKKEPDILNN
+19 DLPKKEPEILDSWQRNN
-31 WIKNDIYKKLREQS
+31 LYESLRKDS
-45 ASKEKFI
+45 KDKEKFI

-113 KKNKDDVPVIE
+113 KKNKDDVPVLE

-129 RDFASKWISIQKK
+129 RDFANKWIDIQKK

-148 VIGDWDNPYTTMH
+148 VLGDWDNPYTTMH
-161 FHAEAQIVRELGKFL
+161 YHAEAQIVRELGKFL
-176 KNGGI
+176 ENGGI

-205 HDHKST
+205 QDHKST
-211 TIYACFP
+211 TIYTCFP
-218 ISKTD
+218 IEKSSE
-223 NDKLKDHSIVIWTT
+223 LKFSDHSIVIWTT

-247 LAIHNEI
+247 LAVHEDID
-254 EYKSL
+254 YQSL
-259 SFKIENK
+259 TINKNDTNQKVIIAKDLIEN
-266 NKNIIIAGELVETF
+266 F
-280 IKENKIEN
+280 IKENEISEHTLN
-288 FTVNFSIKG
+288 FVIKG
-297 HELTNTHCKHTLYD
+297 KELIGLNCKHPLFD
-311 SGYDFEVPVLHG
+311 SGYDFTVPVLHG

-345 FILGKKHDLDLPMT
+345 FLLGKQHNLELPMT
-359 INESGIYYDHIPVF
+359 IDEGGIYYEHIPVF
-373 KGQHIF
+373 AGKHIF
-379 KVDQNVCDEIK
+379 KVDQDVCDEINK
-390 KNNNLISQGILV
+390 CNNLISQGVLI

-422 WFISMETNELR
+422 WFISMEKNGLR
-433 VKALKAIDETDFFPK
+433 EKALEAIDQTDFFPK
-448 QGQKRLRSMIQDRPD
+448 QGQNRLRSMIQDRPD

-485 EPLRDQNIIE
+485 EPLRDNKVIE
-495 KIAKIYEEE
+495 RIASIYEQE

-512 EPSRFLSPEYDQ
+512 EASRFLSPDYDSNEY
-524 NEFEQVKDVVEVWFD
+524 EQVKDVVEVWFD
-539 SGSTHSYVLEAR
+539 SGSTHSYVLETR
-551 EDLHWPASMY
+551 EDLQWPASMY

-576 LESCGTRDRA
+576 LESCGTRGMA

-646 ISYQIDSYRKIRNTL
+646 INYQIDSYRKIRNTI
-661 RFLLGNLNNFNN
+661 RFLLGNLNNFSVN
-673 QDLVKPDQM
+673 DAV
-682 PELERYLLTRISN
+682 ELELMPDLEKYILNKISQMN
-695 LNNNLKDLVSKHD
+695 SELKSLVQKHD
-708 YHGIYTVLLNFCT
+708 YHGIFVKLLNFCT
-721 LELSA
+721 LDLSA
-726 LYFDI
+726 FYFDI

-737 CDDIKSLKRRSTS
+737 CDGKDSLKRRSVS
-750 TCLHIIFEFLTKWLS
+750 TCLHIIFDFLSKWFS
-765 PIVSFTCEEA
+765 PIISFTSEEA
-775 WNSRNYGDKES
+775 WQSRHQDNSTS
-786 ILLQNIKEEE
+786 ILLQTISEKD
-796 FTYKDTSLLGVFD
+796 FTYSYSNLEKSFD

-815 KSVTSALE
+815 KSITAALE
-823 LKRNEK
+823 IKRNEK
-829 LIGSSLQAKVILFLA
+829 LIGSSLQAKAIIYIPSEIKEIL
-844 QNSIKTIEDL
+844 STL
-854 DLAEMCIVSNVEI
+854 DLAEMCIVSVVEI
-867 QDISKKS
+867 KDIDEKIPTSMNFEEEDIFVDIS
-874 EDSINFD
+874 
-881 DEDIYIEIKLAD
+881 LAEGD
-893 GEKCERCWAVLEEVS
+893 KCQRCWTILPEVKD
-908 SNKNNLCN
+908 NQDHLCS
-916 RCEDVWNSLQQ
+916 RCDNVWKSFQ

>member
-113 KKNKDDVPVIE
+113 KKNKDDVPIIE

-161 FHAEAQIVRELGKFL
+161 FRAEAQIVRELGKFL
-176 KNGGI
+176 ENGGI

-259 SFKIENK
+259 SFKNDNK
-266 NKNIIIAGELVETF
+266 NRNIIIAGGLIETF
-280 IKENKIEN
+280 IKENSIEN
-288 FTVNFSIKG
+288 FTVNFSIQG
-297 HELTNTHCKHTLYD
+297 HELSKTLCKHTLYD
-311 SGYDFEVPVLHG
+311 SGYDFEVPVIHG

-345 FILGKKHDLDLPMT
+345 FILGKKHDLELPMT

-390 KNNNLISQGILV
+390 KNKNLISQGILV

-422 WFISMETNELR
+422 WFISMDTNDLR
-433 VKALKAIDETDFFPK
+433 VKALKAIDDTDFFPK

-475 LPIFVNKKTG
+475 LPIFVSKKTG
-485 EPLRDQNIIE
+485 EPLRDQNVIE

-512 EPSRFLSPEYDQ
+512 EASRFLSPEYDP

-539 SGSTHSYVLEAR
+539 SGSTHSYVLEER

-661 RFLLGNLNNFNN
+661 RFLLGNLNNFNK
-673 QDLVKPDQM
+673 QDLVKPEQM

-695 LNNNLKDLVSKHD
+695 LNHTLKDLVSKHD

-726 LYFDI
+726 FYFDI

-737 CDDIKSLKRRSTS
+737 CDNIKSLKRRSTS
-750 TCLHIIFEFLTKWLS
+750 TCLHIIFEFLSKWLS

-775 WNSRNYGDKES
+775 WNSRNYGDKKS
-786 ILLQNIKEEE
+786 ILLQNITEEE
-796 FTYKDTSLLGVFD
+796 FTYEDTSLEKVFV

-829 LIGSSLQAKVILFLA
+829 LIGSSLQAKVILYLPK
-844 QNSIKTIEDL
+844 NTINAIENL

-867 QDISKKS
+867 QDISNKS
-874 EDSINFD
+874 ENSINFD
-881 DEDIYIEIKLAD
+881 DEDIYVEIKCAD
-893 GEKCERCWAVLEEVS
+893 GEKCERCWTVLEEVS

-916 RCEDVWNSLQQ
+916 RCEDVWKSFQQ

>member
-7 ITLPKTEFSMKA
+7 ILLPKTEFSMKA
-19 DLPKKEPDILNN
+19 DLPKKEPAILDSWQKNN
-31 WIKNDIYKKLREQS
+31 LYDSLRKDS
-45 ASKEKFI
+45 KDKEKFI

-113 KKNKDDVPVIE
+113 KKNKDDVPVLE

-129 RDFASKWISIQKK
+129 RDFANKWIDIQKK

-161 FHAEAQIVRELGKFL
+161 YHAEAQIVRELGKFL
-176 KNGGI
+176 ENGGI

-205 HDHKST
+205 QDHKST
-211 TIYACFP
+211 TIYTCFP
-218 ISKTD
+218 IEKSSEPKFS
-223 NDKLKDHSIVIWTT
+223 DHSIVIWTT

-247 LAIHNEI
+247 LAVHEDID
-254 EYKSL
+254 YQSL
-259 SFKIENK
+259 TINK
-266 NKNIIIAGELVETF
+266 NDANQKVIIAKDL
-280 IKENKIEN
+280 IEN
-288 FTVNFSIKG
+288 FIQENEISEHTLNFEIKG
-297 HELTNTHCKHTLYD
+297 KELIGLNCKHPLFN
-311 SGYDFEVPVLHG
+311 SGYDFTVPVLHG

-345 FILGKKHDLDLPMT
+345 FLLGKQHNLELPMT
-359 INESGIYYDHIPVF
+359 IDEGGIYYEHIPVF
-373 KGQHIF
+373 AGKHIF
-379 KVDQNVCDEIK
+379 KVDQDVCDEINK
-390 KNNNLISQGILV
+390 CNNLISQGVLI

-422 WFISMETNELR
+422 WFISMEKNELR
-433 VKALKAIDETDFFPK
+433 EKALEAIDQTDFFPK
-448 QGQKRLRSMIQDRPD
+448 QGQNRLRSMIQDRPD

-485 EPLRDQNIIE
+485 EPLRDNKVIE
-495 KIAKIYEEE
+495 RIASIYEQE

-512 EPSRFLSPEYDQ
+512 EASRFLSPDYDS

-539 SGSTHSYVLEAR
+539 SGSTHSYVLETR
-551 EDLHWPASMY
+551 EDLQWPASMY

-576 LESCGTRDRA
+576 LESCGTRGRA

-646 ISYQIDSYRKIRNTL
+646 INYQIDSYRKIRNTI
-661 RFLLGNLNNFNN
+661 RFLLGNLNNFSVN
-673 QDLVKPDQM
+673 DAVELEQM
-682 PELERYLLTRISN
+682 PDLEKYILNKVSQMNTELKS
-695 LNNNLKDLVSKHD
+695 LVQKHD
-708 YHGIYTVLLNFCT
+708 YHGIFVKLLNFCT
-721 LELSA
+721 LDLSA
-726 LYFDI
+726 FYFDI

-737 CDDIKSLKRRSTS
+737 CDGKDSLKRRSVS
-750 TCLHIIFEFLTKWLS
+750 TCLHILFDFLSKWFS
-765 PIVSFTCEEA
+765 PIISFTSEEA
-775 WNSRNYGDKES
+775 WQSRHKDNSTS
-786 ILLQNIKEEE
+786 ILSQIITEKD
-796 FTYKDTSLLGVFD
+796 FTYSYSNLEKSFD

-815 KSVTSALE
+815 KSVTAALE
-823 LKRNEK
+823 IKRNEK
-829 LIGSSLQAKVILFLA
+829 LIGSSLQAKAIIYIPSEIKQIL
-844 QNSIKTIEDL
+844 STL
-854 DLAEMCIVSNVEI
+854 DLAEMCIVSGVEI
-867 QDISKKS
+867 KDIAEKTPSSMNFEEEDIFVDIS
-874 EDSINFD
+874 
-881 DEDIYIEIKLAD
+881 LAEGD
-893 GEKCERCWAVLEEVS
+893 KCQRCWTILPEVKD
-908 SNKNNLCN
+908 NQDHLCS
-916 RCEDVWNSLQQ
+916 RCDNVWKSFQ

>member
-7 ITLPKTEFSMKA
+7 ILLPKTEFSMKA
-19 DLPKKEPDILNN
+19 DLPKKEPAILDSWQKNN
-31 WIKNDIYKKLREQS
+31 VYDSLRKDS
-45 ASKEKFI
+45 KDKEKFI

-113 KKNKDDVPVIE
+113 KKNKDDVPVLE

-129 RDFASKWISIQKK
+129 RDFANKWIDIQKK

-161 FHAEAQIVRELGKFL
+161 YHAEAQIVRELGKFL
-176 KNGGI
+176 ENGGI

-205 HDHKST
+205 QDHKST
-211 TIYACFP
+211 TIYTCFP
-218 ISKTD
+218 IEKSSEPKFS
-223 NDKLKDHSIVIWTT
+223 DHSIVIWTT

-247 LAIHNEI
+247 LAVHEDID
-254 EYKSL
+254 YQSL
-259 SFKIENK
+259 TINK
-266 NKNIIIAGELVETF
+266 NDANQKVIIAKDL
-280 IKENKIEN
+280 IEN
-288 FTVNFSIKG
+288 FIQENEISEHTLNFEIKG
-297 HELTNTHCKHTLYD
+297 KELIGLNCKHPLFD
-311 SGYDFEVPVLHG
+311 SGYDFTVPVLHG

-345 FILGKKHDLDLPMT
+345 FLLGKQHNLELPMT
-359 INESGIYYDHIPVF
+359 IDEGGIYYEHIPVF
-373 KGQHIF
+373 AGKHIF
-379 KVDQNVCDEIK
+379 KVDQDVCDEINK
-390 KNNNLISQGILV
+390 CNNLISQGVLI

-422 WFISMETNELR
+422 WFISMEKNELR
-433 VKALKAIDETDFFPK
+433 EKALEAIDQTDFFPK
-448 QGQKRLRSMIQDRPD
+448 QGQNRLRSMIQDRPD

-485 EPLRDQNIIE
+485 EPLRDNKVIE
-495 KIAKIYEEE
+495 RIASIYEQE

-512 EPSRFLSPEYDQ
+512 EASRFLSPDYDS

-539 SGSTHSYVLEAR
+539 SGSTHSYVLETR
-551 EDLHWPASMY
+551 EDLQWPASMY

-576 LESCGTRDRA
+576 LESCGTRGRA

-646 ISYQIDSYRKIRNTL
+646 INYQIDSYRKIRNTI
-661 RFLLGNLNNFNN
+661 RFLLGNLNNFSVN
-673 QDLVKPDQM
+673 DAVELEQM
-682 PELERYLLTRISN
+682 PDLEKYILNKVSQMNTELKS
-695 LNNNLKDLVSKHD
+695 LVQKHD
-708 YHGIYTVLLNFCT
+708 YHGIFVKLLNFCT
-721 LELSA
+721 LDLSA
-726 LYFDI
+726 FYFDI

-737 CDDIKSLKRRSTS
+737 CDGKDSLKRRSVA
-750 TCLHIIFEFLTKWLS
+750 TCLHILFDFLSKWFS
-765 PIVSFTCEEA
+765 PIISFTSEEA
-775 WNSRNYGDKES
+775 WQSRHQDNSTS
-786 ILLQNIKEEE
+786 ILSQIITEKD
-796 FTYKDTSLLGVFD
+796 FTYSYSNLEKSFD

-815 KSVTSALE
+815 KSVTAALE
-823 LKRNEK
+823 IKRNEK
-829 LIGSSLQAKVILFLA
+829 LIGSSLQAKAIIYIPSEIKQIL
-844 QNSIKTIEDL
+844 STL
-854 DLAEMCIVSNVEI
+854 DLAEMCIVSGVEI
-867 QDISKKS
+867 KDIAEKTPSSMNFEEEDIFVDIS
-874 EDSINFD
+874 
-881 DEDIYIEIKLAD
+881 LAEGD
-893 GEKCERCWAVLEEVS
+893 KCQRCWTILPEVKD
-908 SNKNNLCN
+908 NQDHLCS
-916 RCEDVWNSLQQ
+916 RCDNVWKSFQ

>member
-7 ITLPKTEFSMKA
+7 ILLPKTEFSMKA
-19 DLPKKEPDILNN
+19 DLPKKEPAILDSWQKNN
-31 WIKNDIYKKLREQS
+31 LYDSLRKDSQD
-45 ASKEKFI
+45 KEKFI

-104 KIEEEYRAK
+104 KIEEDYRAK
-113 KKNKDDVPVIE
+113 KKNKDDVPVLE

-129 RDFASKWISIQKK
+129 RDFANKWIDIQKK

-161 FHAEAQIVRELGKFL
+161 YHAEAQIVRELGKFL
-176 KNGGI
+176 ENGGI

-205 HDHKST
+205 QDHKST
-211 TIYACFP
+211 TIYTCFP
-218 ISKTD
+218 IEKSSEPKFS
-223 NDKLKDHSIVIWTT
+223 DHSIVIWTT

-247 LAIHNEI
+247 LAVHEDI
-254 EYKSL
+254 EYQSL
-259 SFKIENK
+259 TINKNDANQKVIIAKDLIEN
-266 NKNIIIAGELVETF
+266 F
-280 IKENKIEN
+280 IKENEISEHTLN
-288 FTVNFSIKG
+288 FEIKG
-297 HELTNTHCKHTLYD
+297 KELIGLNCKHPLFD
-311 SGYDFEVPVLHG
+311 SGYDFTVPVLHG

-345 FILGKKHDLDLPMT
+345 FLLGKQHNLELPMT
-359 INESGIYYDHIPVF
+359 IDEGGIYYEHIPVF
-373 KGQHIF
+373 AGKHIF
-379 KVDQNVCDEIK
+379 KVDQDVCDEIK
-390 KNNNLISQGILV
+390 KCNNLISQGVLI

-422 WFISMETNELR
+422 WFISMEKNGLR
-433 VKALKAIDETDFFPK
+433 EKALEAIDQTDFFPK
-448 QGQKRLRSMIQDRPD
+448 QGQNRLRSMIQDRPD

-485 EPLRDQNIIE
+485 EPLRDNRVIE
-495 KIAKIYEEE
+495 RIASIYELE

-512 EPSRFLSPEYDQ
+512 EASRFLSPEYDA
-524 NEFEQVKDVVEVWFD
+524 NEYEQVKDVVEVWFD
-539 SGSTHSYVLEAR
+539 SGSTHSYVLETR
-551 EDLHWPASMY
+551 EDLQWPASMY

-576 LESCGTRDRA
+576 LESCGTRGRA

-646 ISYQIDSYRKIRNTL
+646 INYQIDSYRKIRNTI
-661 RFLLGNLNNFNN
+661 RFLLGNLNNFSVNEAVE
-673 QDLVKPDQM
+673 LEQM
-682 PELERYLLTRISN
+682 PDLEKYILNKVSQMNTELKS
-695 LNNNLKDLVSKHD
+695 LVQKHD
-708 YHGIYTVLLNFCT
+708 YHGIFVKLLNFCT
-721 LELSA
+721 LDLSA
-726 LYFDI
+726 FYFDI

-737 CDDIKSLKRRSTS
+737 CDGKDSLKRRSVS
-750 TCLHIIFEFLTKWLS
+750 TCLHILFDFLSKWFS
-765 PIVSFTCEEA
+765 PIISFTSEEA
-775 WNSRNYGDKES
+775 WQSRHQDNSTS
-786 ILLQNIKEEE
+786 ILSQTITEKD
-796 FTYKDTSLLGVFD
+796 FTYSYSNLEKSFD

-815 KSVTSALE
+815 KSVTAALE
-823 LKRNEK
+823 IKRNEK
-829 LIGSSLQAKVILFLA
+829 LIGSSLQAKAIIYIPSEIKEIL
-844 QNSIKTIEDL
+844 STL
-854 DLAEMCIVSNVEI
+854 DLAEMCIVSGVEI
-867 QDISKKS
+867 KDIAEKTPSSMNFEEEDIFVDIS
-874 EDSINFD
+874 
-881 DEDIYIEIKLAD
+881 LAEGD
-893 GEKCERCWAVLEEVS
+893 KCQRCWTILPEVKD
-908 SNKNNLCN
+908 NQDHLCN
-916 RCEDVWNSLQQ
+916 RCDNVWKSFQ

>member
-1 MEIKDS
+1 M
-7 ITLPKTEFSMKA
+7 
-19 DLPKKEPDILNN
+19 
-31 WIKNDIYKKLREQS
+31 
-45 ASKEKFI
+45 
-52 LHDGPPYANGHLHMG
+52 
-67 HALNKILK
+67 
-75 DIIVKY
+75 
-81 QQLLNK
+81 NK

-104 KIEEEYRAK
+104 KIEEEFRAK
-113 KKNKDDVPVIE
+113 KKNKDDVPVLE

-129 RDFASKWISIQKK
+129 RDFANKWIDIQKK

-161 FHAEAQIVRELGKFL
+161 YHAEAQIVRELGKFL
-176 KNGGI
+176 ENGGI

-205 HDHKST
+205 QDHKST
-211 TIYACFP
+211 TIYTCFP
-218 ISKTD
+218 IEKSSEPKFS
-223 NDKLKDHSIVIWTT
+223 DHSIVIWTT

-247 LAIHNEI
+247 LAVHEDID
-254 EYKSL
+254 YQSL
-259 SFKIENK
+259 TINK
-266 NKNIIIAGELVETF
+266 NDANQKVIIAKDL
-280 IKENKIEN
+280 IEN
-288 FTVNFSIKG
+288 FIQENEISEHTLNFEIKG
-297 HELTNTHCKHTLYD
+297 KELIGLNCKHPLFD
-311 SGYDFEVPVLHG
+311 SGYDFTVPVLHG

-345 FILGKKHDLDLPMT
+345 FLLGKQHNLELPMT
-359 INESGIYYDHIPVF
+359 IDEGGIYYEHIPVF
-373 KGQHIF
+373 AGKHIF
-379 KVDQNVCDEIK
+379 KVDQDVCDEINK
-390 KNNNLISQGILV
+390 CNNLISQGVLI

-422 WFISMETNELR
+422 WFISMEKNELR
-433 VKALKAIDETDFFPK
+433 EKALEAIDQTDFFPK
-448 QGQKRLRSMIQDRPD
+448 QGQNRLRSMIQDRPD

-485 EPLRDQNIIE
+485 EPLRDNKVIE
-495 KIAKIYEEE
+495 RIASIYEQE

-512 EPSRFLSPEYDQ
+512 EASRFLSPDYDS

-539 SGSTHSYVLEAR
+539 SGSTHSYVLETR
-551 EDLHWPASMY
+551 EDLQWPASMY

-576 LESCGTRDRA
+576 LESCGTRGRA

-646 ISYQIDSYRKIRNTL
+646 INYQIDSYRKIRNTI
-661 RFLLGNLNNFNN
+661 RFLLGNLNNFSVN
-673 QDLVKPDQM
+673 DAVELEQM
-682 PELERYLLTRISN
+682 PDLEKYILNKVSQMNTELKS
-695 LNNNLKDLVSKHD
+695 LVQKHD
-708 YHGIYTVLLNFCT
+708 YHGIFVKLLNFCT
-721 LELSA
+721 LDLSA
-726 LYFDI
+726 FYFDI

-737 CDDIKSLKRRSTS
+737 CDGKDSLKRRSVS
-750 TCLHIIFEFLTKWLS
+750 TCLHILFDFLSKWFS
-765 PIVSFTCEEA
+765 PIISFTSEEA
-775 WNSRNYGDKES
+775 WQSRHQDNSTS
-786 ILLQNIKEEE
+786 ILSQIITEKD
-796 FTYKDTSLLGVFD
+796 FTYSYSNLEKSFD

-823 LKRNEK
+823 IKRNEK
-829 LIGSSLQAKVILFLA
+829 LIGSSLQAKAIIYIPSEIKQIL
-844 QNSIKTIEDL
+844 STL
-854 DLAEMCIVSNVEI
+854 DLAEMCIVSGVEI
-867 QDISKKS
+867 KDIAEKTPSSMNFEEEDIFVDIS
-874 EDSINFD
+874 
-881 DEDIYIEIKLAD
+881 LAEGD
-893 GEKCERCWAVLEEVS
+893 KCQRCWTILPEVKD
-908 SNKNNLCN
+908 NQDHLCS
-916 RCEDVWNSLQQ
+916 RCDNVWKSFQ

>member
-7 ITLPKTEFSMKA
+7 ILLPKTEFSMKA
-19 DLPKKEPDILNN
+19 DLPKKEPAILDSWQKNN
-31 WIKNDIYKKLREQS
+31 LYESLRKDS
-45 ASKEKFI
+45 KDKEKFI

-113 KKNKDDVPVIE
+113 KKNKDDVPVLE

-129 RDFASKWISIQKK
+129 RDFANKWIDIQKK

-161 FHAEAQIVRELGKFL
+161 YHAEAQIVRELGKFL
-176 KNGGI
+176 ENGGI

-205 HDHKST
+205 QDHKST
-211 TIYACFP
+211 TIYTCFP
-218 ISKTD
+218 IEKSSEPKFS
-223 NDKLKDHSIVIWTT
+223 DHSIVIWTT

-247 LAIHNEI
+247 LAVHEDI
-254 EYKSL
+254 EYQSL
-259 SFKIENK
+259 TINKNDTNQKVIIAKDLIEN
-266 NKNIIIAGELVETF
+266 F
-280 IKENKIEN
+280 IKENEISEHTLN
-288 FTVNFSIKG
+288 FEIKG
-297 HELTNTHCKHTLYD
+297 KELIGLNCKHPLFD
-311 SGYDFEVPVLHG
+311 SGYDFTVPVLHG

-345 FILGKKHDLDLPMT
+345 FLLGKQHNLELPMT
-359 INESGIYYDHIPVF
+359 IDEGGIYYEHIPVF
-373 KGQHIF
+373 AGKHIF
-379 KVDQNVCDEIK
+379 KVDQDVCDEIK
-390 KNNNLISQGILV
+390 KCNNLISQGVLI

-422 WFISMETNELR
+422 WFISMEKNGLR
-433 VKALKAIDETDFFPK
+433 EKALEAIDQTDFFPK
-448 QGQKRLRSMIQDRPD
+448 QGQNRLRSMIQDRPD

-485 EPLRDQNIIE
+485 EPLRDNKVIE
-495 KIAKIYEEE
+495 RIASIYEQE

-512 EPSRFLSPEYDQ
+512 EASRFLSPDYDSNEY
-524 NEFEQVKDVVEVWFD
+524 EQVKDVVEVWFD
-539 SGSTHSYVLEAR
+539 SGSTHSYVLETR
-551 EDLHWPASMY
+551 EDLQWPASMY

-576 LESCGTRDRA
+576 LESCGTRGRA

-646 ISYQIDSYRKIRNTL
+646 INYQIDSYRKIRNTI
-661 RFLLGNLNNFNN
+661 RFLLGNLNNFSVNEAVE
-673 QDLVKPDQM
+673 LEQM
-682 PELERYLLTRISN
+682 PDLEKYILNKVSQMNTELKS
-695 LNNNLKDLVSKHD
+695 LVQKHD
-708 YHGIYTVLLNFCT
+708 YHGIFVKLLNFCT
-721 LELSA
+721 LDLSA
-726 LYFDI
+726 FYFDI

-737 CDDIKSLKRRSTS
+737 CDGKDSLKRRSVS
-750 TCLHIIFEFLTKWLS
+750 TCLHILFDFLSKWFS
-765 PIVSFTCEEA
+765 PIISFTSEEA
-775 WNSRNYGDKES
+775 WQSRHQDNSTS
-786 ILLQNIKEEE
+786 ILSQTITEKD
-796 FTYKDTSLLGVFD
+796 FTYSYSNLEKSFD

-815 KSVTSALE
+815 KSVTAALE
-823 LKRNEK
+823 IKRNEK
-829 LIGSSLQAKVILFLA
+829 LIGSSLQAKAIIYIPSEIKQIL
-844 QNSIKTIEDL
+844 STL
-854 DLAEMCIVSNVEI
+854 DLAEMCIVSGVEI
-867 QDISKKS
+867 KDIAEKTPSSMNFEEEDIFVDIS
-874 EDSINFD
+874 
-881 DEDIYIEIKLAD
+881 LAEGD
-893 GEKCERCWAVLEEVS
+893 KCQRCWTILPEVKD
-908 SNKNNLCN
+908 NQDHLCS
-916 RCEDVWNSLQQ
+916 RCDNVWKSFQ

>member
-7 ITLPKTEFSMKA
+7 ILLPKTEFSMKA
-19 DLPKKEPDILNN
+19 DLPKKEPAILDSWQKNN
-31 WIKNDIYKKLREQS
+31 LYESLRKDS
-45 ASKEKFI
+45 KDKEKFI

-113 KKNKDDVPVIE
+113 KKNKDDVPVLE

-129 RDFASKWISIQKK
+129 RDFANKWIDIQKK

-161 FHAEAQIVRELGKFL
+161 YHSEAQIVRELGKFL
-176 KNGGI
+176 ENGGI

-205 HDHKST
+205 QDHRST
-211 TIYACFP
+211 TIYTCFHIEKSSEP
-218 ISKTD
+218 KFS
-223 NDKLKDHSIVIWTT
+223 DHSIVIWTT

-247 LAIHNEI
+247 LAVHEDID
-254 EYKSL
+254 YQSL
-259 SFKIENK
+259 TINKNDTNQKVIIAKDLIEN
-266 NKNIIIAGELVETF
+266 F
-280 IKENKIEN
+280 IKENEISEHTLN
-288 FTVNFSIKG
+288 FEIKG
-297 HELTNTHCKHTLYD
+297 KELIGLNCKHPLFD
-311 SGYDFEVPVLHG
+311 SGYDFTVPVLHG

-345 FILGKKHDLDLPMT
+345 FLLGKQHNLELPMT
-359 INESGIYYDHIPVF
+359 IDEGGIYYEHIPVF
-373 KGQHIF
+373 AGKHIF
-379 KVDQNVCDEIK
+379 KVDQDVCDEI
-390 KNNNLISQGILV
+390 NNCNNLISQGVLI

-422 WFISMETNELR
+422 WFISMEKNELR
-433 VKALKAIDETDFFPK
+433 EKALEAIDQTDFFPK
-448 QGQKRLRSMIQDRPD
+448 QGQNRLRSMIQDRPD

-485 EPLRDQNIIE
+485 EPLRDNKVIE
-495 KIAKIYEEE
+495 RIASIYEQE

-512 EPSRFLSPEYDQ
+512 EPSRFLSPDYDS
-524 NEFEQVKDVVEVWFD
+524 NDYEQVKDVVEVWFD
-539 SGSTHSYVLEAR
+539 SGSTHSYVLETR
-551 EDLHWPASMY
+551 DDLQWPASMY

-576 LESCGTRDRA
+576 LESCGTRGRA

-610 NVISPDEIINKYGA
+610 NVISPDEIINKFGA

-646 ISYQIDSYRKIRNTL
+646 INYQIDSYRKIRNTI
-661 RFLLGNLNNFNN
+661 RFLLGNLNNFSVN
-673 QDLVKPDQM
+673 DSVELEQM
-682 PELERYLLTRISN
+682 PDLEKYILNKVSQMNTELKS
-695 LNNNLKDLVSKHD
+695 LVQNHD
-708 YHGIYTVLLNFCT
+708 YHGIFVKLLNFCT
-721 LELSA
+721 LDLSA
-726 LYFDI
+726 FYFDI

-737 CDDIKSLKRRSTS
+737 CDGKDSLKRRSVS
-750 TCLHIIFEFLTKWLS
+750 TCLHILFDFLSKWFS
-765 PIVSFTCEEA
+765 PIISFTSEEA
-775 WNSRNYGDKES
+775 WQSRHQNNSTS
-786 ILLQNIKEEE
+786 ILSQTITEKD
-796 FTYKDTSLLGVFD
+796 FTYSNSNLEKGFD

-815 KSVTSALE
+815 KSVTAALE
-823 LKRNEK
+823 IKRNEK
-829 LIGSSLQAKVILFLA
+829 LLGSSLQAKATIYIPSEIKQIL
-844 QNSIKTIEDL
+844 STL
-854 DLAEMCIVSNVEI
+854 DLAEMCIVSCVEI
-867 QDISKKS
+867 KDIAEKTTTSMNFEEEDIFVDIS
-874 EDSINFD
+874 
-881 DEDIYIEIKLAD
+881 LAEGD
-893 GEKCERCWAVLEEVS
+893 KCQRCWTILPEVKD
-908 SNKNNLCN
+908 NQDHLCS
-916 RCEDVWNSLQQ
+916 RCDNVWKSFQ

>member
-19 DLPKKEPDILNN
+19 DLPKKEPEILNN

-259 SFKIENK
+259 SFKNDNK
-266 NKNIIIAGELVETF
+266 NKNIIIASELIETF
-280 IKENKIEN
+280 IKENSIEN
-288 FTVNFSIKG
+288 FKVNFSIKG
-297 HELTNTHCKHTLYD
+297 HELTNTLCKHTLYD

-345 FILGKKHDLDLPMT
+345 FILGKKHDLELPMT

-373 KGQHIF
+373 NGQHIF

-422 WFISMETNELR
+422 WFISMETNDLR
-433 VKALKAIDETDFFPK
+433 IKALKAIDETDFFPK

-485 EPLRDQNIIE
+485 EPLRDQNVIE

-512 EPSRFLSPEYDQ
+512 EASRFLSPEYDP

-539 SGSTHSYVLEAR
+539 SGSTHSY
-551 EDLHWPASMY
+551 
-561 LEGSDQHRGWFHSSL
+561 
-576 LESCGTRDRA
+576 
-586 PFESILSH
+586 
-594 GFVVDGK
+594 
-601 GRKMSKSIG
+601 
-610 NVISPDEIINKYGA
+610 KYGA

-673 QDLVKPDQM
+673 QDLVKPEQM

-695 LNNNLKDLVSKHD
+695 LNHNLKDLVSKHD

-775 WNSRNYGDKES
+775 WNSRNYGDKQS

-881 DEDIYIEIKLAD
+881 DEDIYVEIKLAD
-893 GEKCERCWAVLEEVS
+893 GEKCERCWTVLEEVS

-916 RCEDVWNSLQQ
+916 RCEDVWNSFQQ

>member
-7 ITLPKTEFSMKA
+7 ILLPKTEFSMKA
-19 DLPKKEPDILNN
+19 DLPKKEPAILDSWQKNN
-31 WIKNDIYKKLREQS
+31 LYESLRNDSKD
-45 ASKEKFI
+45 KEKFI

-113 KKNKDDVPVIE
+113 KKNKDDVPVLE

-129 RDFASKWISIQKK
+129 RDFANKWINIQKK

-161 FHAEAQIVRELGKFL
+161 YHAEAQIVRELGKFL
-176 KNGGI
+176 ENGGI

-205 HDHKST
+205 QDHRST
-211 TIYACFP
+211 TIYTCFP
-218 ISKTD
+218 IEKSLQPKFS
-223 NDKLKDHSIVIWTT
+223 DHSIVIWTT

-247 LAIHNEI
+247 LAVHEDID
-254 EYKSL
+254 YQSL
-259 SFKIENK
+259 TINKNDTNQKVIIAKDLIEN
-266 NKNIIIAGELVETF
+266 F
-280 IKENKIEN
+280 IKENEISEHTLN
-288 FTVNFSIKG
+288 FEIKG
-297 HELTNTHCKHTLYD
+297 KELIGLNCKHPLFD
-311 SGYDFEVPVLHG
+311 SGYDFTVPVLHG

-345 FILGKKHDLDLPMT
+345 FLLGKQYNLELPMT
-359 INESGIYYDHIPVF
+359 IDEGGIYYEHIPVF
-373 KGQHIF
+373 AGKHIF
-379 KVDQNVCDEIK
+379 KVDQDVCDEINK
-390 KNNNLISQGILV
+390 CKNLISQGVLI

-422 WFISMETNELR
+422 WFISMEKNELR
-433 VKALKAIDETDFFPK
+433 AKALEAIDQTDFFPK
-448 QGQKRLRSMIQDRPD
+448 QGQNRLRSMIQDRPD

-475 LPIFVNKKTG
+475 LPIFINKKTG
-485 EPLRDQNIIE
+485 EPLRDNKVIDR
-495 KIAKIYEEE
+495 IASIYEQE

-512 EPSRFLSPEYDQ
+512 EPSKFLSPEYDS
-524 NEFEQVKDVVEVWFD
+524 NEYEQVKDVVEVWFD
-539 SGSTHSYVLEAR
+539 SGSTHSYVLETR
-551 EDLHWPASMY
+551 EDLQWPASMY

-576 LESCGTRDRA
+576 LESCGTRGRA

-646 ISYQIDSYRKIRNTL
+646 INYQIDSYRKIRNTI
-661 RFLLGNLNNFNN
+661 RFLLGNLNNFSVNDAV
-673 QDLVKPDQM
+673 QLEQM
-682 PELERYLLTRISN
+682 PDLEKYILNRVSQMNTELKS
-695 LNNNLKDLVSKHD
+695 LVQKHD
-708 YHGIYTVLLNFCT
+708 YHGIFIKLLNFCT
-721 LELSA
+721 LDLSA
-726 LYFDI
+726 FYFDI

-737 CDDIKSLKRRSTS
+737 CDGKDSLKRRSVS
-750 TCLHIIFEFLTKWLS
+750 TCLDILFDFLSKWFS
-765 PIVSFTCEEA
+765 PIISFTSEEA
-775 WNSRNYGDKES
+775 WQSRYQDNSTS
-786 ILLQNIKEEE
+786 ILSQTITEKD
-796 FTYKDTSLLGVFD
+796 FTYSNSNLEKSFD

-815 KSVTSALE
+815 KSVTAALE
-823 LKRNEK
+823 IKRNEK
-829 LIGSSLQAKVILFLA
+829 LIGSSLQAKAIIYIPSEIKQIL
-844 QNSIKTIEDL
+844 STL
-854 DLAEMCIVSNVEI
+854 DLAEMCIVSGLEI
-867 QDISKKS
+867 KDISEKTPS
-874 EDSINFD
+874 SLNFEE
-881 DEDIYIEIKLAD
+881 EDIFVDISLAEGD
-893 GEKCERCWAVLEEVS
+893 KCQRCWTILPEVKD
-908 SNKNNLCN
+908 NQYNLCN
-916 RCEDVWNSLQQ
+916 RCDNVWKSFQ

>member
-31 WIKNDIYKKLREQS
+31 WIKNDIYRKLREQS

-67 HALNKILK
+67 HALNKVLK

-161 FHAEAQIVRELGKFL
+161 FRAEAQIVRELGKFL
-176 KNGGI
+176 ENGGI

-223 NDKLKDHSIVIWTT
+223 NDKLKGHSIVIWTT

-259 SFKIENK
+259 SFKNENK

-288 FTVNFSIKG
+288 FTFNFSIKG
-297 HELTNTHCKHTLYD
+297 HDLTNTLCKHTLYD
-311 SGYDFEVPVLHG
+311 SGYDIEVPVLHG

-345 FILGKKHDLDLPMT
+345 FILGEKYDLELPMT

-422 WFISMETNELR
+422 WFISMETNDLR
-433 VKALKAIDETDFFPK
+433 IKALKAIDETDFFPK

-485 EPLRDQNIIE
+485 EPLRDQIVIE

-512 EPSRFLSPEYDQ
+512 DASRFLSPEYDP
-524 NEFEQVKDVVEVWFD
+524 NEFEQVNDVVEVWFD

-610 NVISPDEIINKYGA
+610 NVISPDEIINQYGA

-673 QDLVKPDQM
+673 QDLIKPEQM

-695 LNNNLKDLVSKHD
+695 LNHTLKDLVSKHD

-726 LYFDI
+726 FYFDI

-796 FTYKDTSLLGVFD
+796 FTYKDTSLEKVFD

-829 LIGSSLQAKVILFLA
+829 LIGSSLQAKVILFLP
-844 QNSIKTIEDL
+844 QNTIKTIQDL
-854 DLAEMCIVSNVEI
+854 DLAEMCIVSNIEI
-867 QDISKKS
+867 QDISNKS

-881 DEDIYIEIKLAD
+881 DEDIYVDIKLAD
-893 GEKCERCWAVLEEVS
+893 GKKCERCWTVLEEVS

-916 RCEDVWNSLQQ
+916 RCEDVWNSFQQ

>member
-7 ITLPKTEFSMKA
+7 ILLPKTEFSMKA
-19 DLPKKEPDILNN
+19 DLPKKEPAILDSWQKNN
-31 WIKNDIYKKLREQS
+31 LYESLRKDS
-45 ASKEKFI
+45 KDKEKFI

-113 KKNKDDVPVIE
+113 KKNKDDVPVLE

-129 RDFASKWISIQKK
+129 RDFANKWIDIQKK

-161 FHAEAQIVRELGKFL
+161 YHAEAQIVRELGKFL
-176 KNGGI
+176 ENGGI

-205 HDHKST
+205 QDHKST
-211 TIYACFP
+211 TIYTCFP
-218 ISKTD
+218 IEKSSEPKFS
-223 NDKLKDHSIVIWTT
+223 DHSIVIWTT

-247 LAIHNEI
+247 LAVHEDI
-254 EYKSL
+254 EYQSL
-259 SFKIENK
+259 TINKNDANQKVIIAKDLIEN
-266 NKNIIIAGELVETF
+266 F
-280 IKENKIEN
+280 IKENEISEHTLN
-288 FTVNFSIKG
+288 FEIKG
-297 HELTNTHCKHTLYD
+297 KELIGLNCKHPLFD
-311 SGYDFEVPVLHG
+311 SGYDFTVPVLHG

-345 FILGKKHDLDLPMT
+345 FLLGKQHNLELPMT
-359 INESGIYYDHIPVF
+359 IDEGGIYYEHIPVF
-373 KGQHIF
+373 AGKHIF
-379 KVDQNVCDEIK
+379 KVDQDVCDEIK
-390 KNNNLISQGILV
+390 KCNNLISQGVLI

-422 WFISMETNELR
+422 WFISMEKNGLR
-433 VKALKAIDETDFFPK
+433 EKALEAIDQTDFFPK
-448 QGQKRLRSMIQDRPD
+448 QGQNRLRSMIQDRPD

-485 EPLRDQNIIE
+485 EPLRDNKVIE
-495 KIAKIYEEE
+495 RIASIYEQE

-512 EPSRFLSPEYDQ
+512 EASRFLSPDYDSNEY
-524 NEFEQVKDVVEVWFD
+524 EQVKDVVEVWFD
-539 SGSTHSYVLEAR
+539 SGSTHSYVLETR
-551 EDLHWPASMY
+551 EDLQWPASMY

-576 LESCGTRDRA
+576 LESCGTRGRA

-646 ISYQIDSYRKIRNTL
+646 INYQIDSYRKIRNTI
-661 RFLLGNLNNFNN
+661 RFLLGNLNNFSVN
-673 QDLVKPDQM
+673 DAVKLEQM
-682 PELERYLLTRISN
+682 PDLEKYILNKVSQMNTELKS
-695 LNNNLKDLVSKHD
+695 LVQKHD
-708 YHGIYTVLLNFCT
+708 YHGIFVKLLNFCT
-721 LELSA
+721 LDLSA
-726 LYFDI
+726 FYFDI

-737 CDDIKSLKRRSTS
+737 CDGKDSLKRRSVS
-750 TCLHIIFEFLTKWLS
+750 TCLHILFDFLSKWFS
-765 PIVSFTCEEA
+765 PIISFTSEEA
-775 WNSRNYGDKES
+775 WQSRHQDNSTS
-786 ILLQNIKEEE
+786 ILSQTITEKD
-796 FTYKDTSLLGVFD
+796 FTYSYSNLEKSFD

-815 KSVTSALE
+815 KSVTAALE
-823 LKRNEK
+823 IKRNEK
-829 LIGSSLQAKVILFLA
+829 LIGSSLQAKAIIYIPSEIKQIL
-844 QNSIKTIEDL
+844 STL
-854 DLAEMCIVSNVEI
+854 DLAEMCIVSGVEI
-867 QDISKKS
+867 KDIAEKTPSSMNFEEEDIFVDIS
-874 EDSINFD
+874 
-881 DEDIYIEIKLAD
+881 LAEGD
-893 GEKCERCWAVLEEVS
+893 KCQRCWTILPEVKD
-908 SNKNNLCN
+908 NQDHLCS
-916 RCEDVWNSLQQ
+916 RCDNVWKSFQ

>member
-7 ITLPKTEFSMKA
+7 ILLPKTEFSMKA
-19 DLPKKEPDILNN
+19 DLPKKEPAILDSWQKNN
-31 WIKNDIYKKLREQS
+31 LYENLRNDSKD
-45 ASKEKFI
+45 KEKFI

-113 KKNKDDVPVIE
+113 KKNKDDVPVLE

-129 RDFASKWISIQKK
+129 RDFANKWIDIQKK

-161 FHAEAQIVRELGKFL
+161 YHAEAQIVRELGKFL
-176 KNGGI
+176 ENGGI

-205 HDHKST
+205 QDHKST
-211 TIYACFP
+211 TIYTCFP
-218 ISKTD
+218 IEKSSKP
-223 NDKLKDHSIVIWTT
+223 KFSDHSIVIWTT

-247 LAIHNEI
+247 LAVHEDI
-254 EYKSL
+254 EYQSL
-259 SFKIENK
+259 TINK
-266 NKNIIIAGELVETF
+266 NDINKKIIIAKDL
-280 IKENKIEN
+280 IEN
-288 FTVNFSIKG
+288 FIQENEISDHTLNFEINGK
-297 HELTNTHCKHTLYD
+297 ELIGLNCKHPLFE
-311 SGYDFEVPVLHG
+311 SGYDFTVPVLHG
-323 DFVTTEQGT
+323 EFVTTEQGT

-345 FILGKKHDLDLPMT
+345 FLLGKQHNLELPMT
-359 INESGIYYDHIPVF
+359 IDEGGIYYEHIPVF
-373 KGQHIF
+373 AGKHIF
-379 KVDQNVCDEIK
+379 KVDQDVCDEINK
-390 KNNNLISQGILV
+390 CNNLISQGVLI

-422 WFISMETNELR
+422 WFISMEINGLR
-433 VKALKAIDETDFFPK
+433 EKALEAIDQTDFFPK
-448 QGQKRLRSMIQDRPD
+448 QGQNRLKSMIQDRPD

-485 EPLRDQNIIE
+485 EPLRDNKVIE
-495 KIAKIYEEE
+495 RIASIYEQE

-512 EPSRFLSPEYDQ
+512 EPSRFLSPEYDS
-524 NEFEQVKDVVEVWFD
+524 NEYEQVKDVVEVWFD
-539 SGSTHSYVLEAR
+539 SGSTHSYVLETR
-551 EDLHWPASMY
+551 EDLQWPASMY

-576 LESCGTRDRA
+576 LESCGTRGRA

-646 ISYQIDSYRKIRNTL
+646 INYQIDSYRKIRNTI
-661 RFLLGNLNNFNN
+661 RFLLGNLNNFSVNDAV
-673 QDLVKPDQM
+673 QLEQM
-682 PELERYLLTRISN
+682 PDLEKYILNKISQMNNELKS
-695 LNNNLKDLVSKHD
+695 LVQRHD
-708 YHGIYTVLLNFCT
+708 YHGIFVKLLNFCT
-721 LELSA
+721 LDLSA
-726 LYFDI
+726 FYFDI

-737 CDDIKSLKRRSTS
+737 CDGKDSLKRRSVS
-750 TCLHIIFEFLTKWLS
+750 TCLHILFDFLSKWFS
-765 PIVSFTCEEA
+765 PIISFTSEEA
-775 WNSRNYGDKES
+775 WQSRHQDNSTS
-786 ILLQNIKEEE
+786 ILSQTITEKD
-796 FTYKDTSLLGVFD
+796 FTYSNSNLENTFD

-815 KSVTSALE
+815 KSVTAALE
-823 LKRNEK
+823 IKRNEK
-829 LIGSSLQAKVILFLA
+829 LIGSSLQAKAIIYIP
-844 QNSIKTIEDL
+844 SEIKQKLSTL
-854 DLAEMCIVSNVEI
+854 NLAEMCIVSDVEI
-867 QDISKKS
+867 RDIAEKTPTSM
-874 EDSINFD
+874 NFEE
-881 DEDIYIEIKLAD
+881 EDIFVDICLAEGD
-893 GEKCERCWAVLEEVS
+893 KCQRCWTILPEVKD
-908 SNKNNLCN
+908 NHNHLCS
-916 RCEDVWNSLQQ
+916 RCDNVWKSFQ

>member
-7 ITLPKTEFSMKA
+7 ILLPKTEFSMKA
-19 DLPKKEPDILNN
+19 DLPKKEPVILDSWQKNN
-31 WIKNDIYKKLREQS
+31 LYESLRKDS
-45 ASKEKFI
+45 KDKEKFI

-113 KKNKDDVPVIE
+113 KKNKDDVPVLE

-129 RDFASKWISIQKK
+129 RDFANKWIDIQKK

-161 FHAEAQIVRELGKFL
+161 YHAEAQIVRELGKFL
-176 KNGGI
+176 ENGGI

-205 HDHKST
+205 QDHKST
-211 TIYACFP
+211 TIYTCFP
-218 ISKTD
+218 IEKSSEPKFS
-223 NDKLKDHSIVIWTT
+223 DHSIVIWTT

-247 LAIHNEI
+247 LAVHEDI
-254 EYKSL
+254 EYQSL
-259 SFKIENK
+259 TINKNDANQKVIIAKDLIEN
-266 NKNIIIAGELVETF
+266 F
-280 IKENKIEN
+280 IKENEISEHTLN
-288 FTVNFSIKG
+288 FEIKG
-297 HELTNTHCKHTLYD
+297 KELIGLNCKHPLFD
-311 SGYDFEVPVLHG
+311 SGYDFTVPVLHG

-345 FILGKKHDLDLPMT
+345 FLLGKQHNLELPMT
-359 INESGIYYDHIPVF
+359 IDEGGIYYEHIPVF
-373 KGQHIF
+373 AGKHIF
-379 KVDQNVCDEIK
+379 RVDQDVCDEIK
-390 KNNNLISQGILV
+390 KCNNLISQGVLI

-422 WFISMETNELR
+422 WFISMEKNGLR
-433 VKALKAIDETDFFPK
+433 EKALEAIDQTDFFPK
-448 QGQKRLRSMIQDRPD
+448 QGQNRLRSMIQDRPD

-485 EPLRDQNIIE
+485 EPLRDNKVIE
-495 KIAKIYEEE
+495 RIASIYEQE

-512 EPSRFLSPEYDQ
+512 EASRFLSPDYDSNEY
-524 NEFEQVKDVVEVWFD
+524 EQVKDVVEVWFD
-539 SGSTHSYVLEAR
+539 SGSTHSYVLETR
-551 EDLHWPASMY
+551 EDLQWPASMY

-576 LESCGTRDRA
+576 LESCGTRGRA

-646 ISYQIDSYRKIRNTL
+646 INYQIDSYRKIRNTI
-661 RFLLGNLNNFNN
+661 RFLLGNLNNFSLN
-673 QDLVKPDQM
+673 DAVELEQM
-682 PELERYLLTRISN
+682 PDLEKYILNKISQMNSELKS
-695 LNNNLKDLVSKHD
+695 LVQKHD
-708 YHGIYTVLLNFCT
+708 YHGIFVKLLNFCT
-721 LELSA
+721 LDLSA
-726 LYFDI
+726 FYFDI

-737 CDDIKSLKRRSTS
+737 CDGKDSLKRRSVS
-750 TCLHIIFEFLTKWLS
+750 TCLHILFDFLSKWFS
-765 PIVSFTCEEA
+765 PIISFTSEEA
-775 WNSRNYGDKES
+775 WQSRHQDNSTS
-786 ILLQNIKEEE
+786 ILSQTITEKD
-796 FTYKDTSLLGVFD
+796 FTYSNSNLENTFD

-815 KSVTSALE
+815 KSVTAALE
-823 LKRNEK
+823 IKRNEK
-829 LIGSSLQAKVILFLA
+829 LIGSSLQAKAIIYIPSEIKQIL
-844 QNSIKTIEDL
+844 STL
-854 DLAEMCIVSNVEI
+854 DLAEMCIVSC
-867 QDISKKS
+867 
-874 EDSINFD
+874 
-881 DEDIYIEIKLAD
+881 IEIKDIAEKTPSSMNFEEEDIFVDISLAEGD
-893 GEKCERCWAVLEEVS
+893 KCQRCWTILPEVKD
-908 SNKNNLCN
+908 NQDHLCS
-916 RCEDVWNSLQQ
+916 RCDNVWKSFQ

>member
-7 ITLPKTEFSMKA
+7 ILLPKTEFSMKA
-19 DLPKKEPDILNN
+19 DLPKKEPAILDSWQINN
-31 WIKNDIYKKLREQS
+31 LYESLRKDS
-45 ASKEKFI
+45 KDKEKFI

-113 KKNKDDVPVIE
+113 KKNKDDVPVLE

-129 RDFASKWISIQKK
+129 RDFANKWIDIQKK

-161 FHAEAQIVRELGKFL
+161 YHAEAQIVRELGKFL
-176 KNGGI
+176 ENGGI

-205 HDHKST
+205 QDHKST
-211 TIYACFP
+211 TIYTCFP
-218 ISKTD
+218 IEKSSEPKFS
-223 NDKLKDHSIVIWTT
+223 DHSIVIWTT

-247 LAIHNEI
+247 LAVHEDI
-254 EYKSL
+254 EYQSL
-259 SFKIENK
+259 TINKNDTNQKVIIAKDLIEN
-266 NKNIIIAGELVETF
+266 F
-280 IKENKIEN
+280 IKENEISEHTLN
-288 FTVNFSIKG
+288 FEIKG
-297 HELTNTHCKHTLYD
+297 KELIGLNCKHPLFD
-311 SGYDFEVPVLHG
+311 SGYDFTVPVLHG

-345 FILGKKHDLDLPMT
+345 FLLGKQHNLELPMT
-359 INESGIYYDHIPVF
+359 IDEGGIYYEHIPVF
-373 KGQHIF
+373 AGKHIF
-379 KVDQNVCDEIK
+379 KVDQDVCDEIK
-390 KNNNLISQGILV
+390 KCNNLISQGVLI

-422 WFISMETNELR
+422 WFISMEKNGLR
-433 VKALKAIDETDFFPK
+433 EKALEAIDQTDFFPK
-448 QGQKRLRSMIQDRPD
+448 QGQNRLRSMIQDRPD

-485 EPLRDQNIIE
+485 EPLRDNKVIE
-495 KIAKIYEEE
+495 RIASIYEQE

-512 EPSRFLSPEYDQ
+512 EASRFLSPDYDSNEY
-524 NEFEQVKDVVEVWFD
+524 EQVKDVVEVWFD
-539 SGSTHSYVLEAR
+539 SGSTHSYVLETR
-551 EDLHWPASMY
+551 EDLQWPASMY

-576 LESCGTRDRA
+576 LESCGTRGRA

-646 ISYQIDSYRKIRNTL
+646 INYQIDSYRKIRNTI
-661 RFLLGNLNNFNN
+661 RFLLGNLNNFSVN
-673 QDLVKPDQM
+673 DAVELEQM
-682 PELERYLLTRISN
+682 PDLEKYILNRISQMN
-695 LNNNLKDLVSKHD
+695 SELKSLVQNHD
-708 YHGIYTVLLNFCT
+708 YHGIFVKLLNFCT
-721 LELSA
+721 LDLSA
-726 LYFDI
+726 FYFDI

-737 CDDIKSLKRRSTS
+737 CDGKDSLKRRSVS
-750 TCLHIIFEFLTKWLS
+750 TCLHILFDFLSKWFS
-765 PIVSFTCEEA
+765 PIISFTSEEA
-775 WNSRNYGDKES
+775 WQSRHQDNSTS
-786 ILLQNIKEEE
+786 ILSQTITEKD
-796 FTYKDTSLLGVFD
+796 FTYSYSNLEKSFD

-815 KSVTSALE
+815 KSVTAALE
-823 LKRNEK
+823 IKRNEK
-829 LIGSSLQAKVILFLA
+829 LIGSSLQAKAIIYIPSEIKQIL
-844 QNSIKTIEDL
+844 STL
-854 DLAEMCIVSNVEI
+854 DLAEMCIVSGVEI
-867 QDISKKS
+867 KDIAEKTPSSMNFEEEDIFVDIS
-874 EDSINFD
+874 
-881 DEDIYIEIKLAD
+881 LAEGD
-893 GEKCERCWAVLEEVS
+893 KCQRCWTILPEVKD
-908 SNKNNLCN
+908 NQDHLCS
-916 RCEDVWNSLQQ
+916 RCDNVWKSFQ

>member
-7 ITLPKTEFSMKA
+7 ILLPKTEFSMKA
-19 DLPKKEPDILNN
+19 DLPKKEPAILDSWQKNN
-31 WIKNDIYKKLREQS
+31 LYDSLRKDS
-45 ASKEKFI
+45 KDKEKFI

-113 KKNKDDVPVIE
+113 KKNKDDVPVLE

-129 RDFASKWISIQKK
+129 RDFANKWIDIQKK

-161 FHAEAQIVRELGKFL
+161 YHAEAQIVRELGKFL
-176 KNGGI
+176 ENGGI

-205 HDHKST
+205 QDHKST
-211 TIYACFP
+211 TIYTCFP
-218 ISKTD
+218 IEKSSEPKFS
-223 NDKLKDHSIVIWTT
+223 DHSIVIWTT

-247 LAIHNEI
+247 LAVHEDID
-254 EYKSL
+254 YQSL
-259 SFKIENK
+259 TINK
-266 NKNIIIAGELVETF
+266 NDANQKVIIAKDL
-280 IKENKIEN
+280 IEN
-288 FTVNFSIKG
+288 FIQENEISEHTLNFEIKG
-297 HELTNTHCKHTLYD
+297 KELIGLNCKHPLFDT
-311 SGYDFEVPVLHG
+311 GYDFTVPVLHG

-345 FILGKKHDLDLPMT
+345 FLLGKQHNLELPMT
-359 INESGIYYDHIPVF
+359 IDEGGIYYEHIPVF
-373 KGQHIF
+373 AGKHIF
-379 KVDQNVCDEIK
+379 KVDQDVCDEINK
-390 KNNNLISQGILV
+390 CNNLISQGVLI

-422 WFISMETNELR
+422 WFISMEKNELR
-433 VKALKAIDETDFFPK
+433 EKALEAIDQTDFFPK
-448 QGQKRLRSMIQDRPD
+448 QGQNRLRSMIQDRPD

-485 EPLRDQNIIE
+485 EPLRDNKVIE
-495 KIAKIYEEE
+495 RIASIYEQE

-512 EPSRFLSPEYDQ
+512 EASRFLSPDYDS

-539 SGSTHSYVLEAR
+539 SGSTHSYVLETR
-551 EDLHWPASMY
+551 EDLQWPASMY

-576 LESCGTRDRA
+576 LESCGTRGRA

-646 ISYQIDSYRKIRNTL
+646 INYQIDSYRKIRNTI
-661 RFLLGNLNNFNN
+661 RFLLGNLNNFSVNEAVE
-673 QDLVKPDQM
+673 LEQM
-682 PELERYLLTRISN
+682 PDLEKYILNKVSQMNTELKS
-695 LNNNLKDLVSKHD
+695 LVQKHD
-708 YHGIYTVLLNFCT
+708 YHGIFLKLLNFCT
-721 LELSA
+721 LDLSA
-726 LYFDI
+726 FYFDI

-737 CDDIKSLKRRSTS
+737 CDGKDSLKRRSVA
-750 TCLHIIFEFLTKWLS
+750 TCLHILFDFLSKWFS
-765 PIVSFTCEEA
+765 PIISFTSEEA
-775 WNSRNYGDKES
+775 WQSRHQDNSTS
-786 ILLQNIKEEE
+786 ILSQIITEKD
-796 FTYKDTSLLGVFD
+796 FTYSYSNLEKSFD

-815 KSVTSALE
+815 KSVTAALE
-823 LKRNEK
+823 IKRNEK
-829 LIGSSLQAKVILFLA
+829 LIGSSLQAKAIIYIPSEIKQIL
-844 QNSIKTIEDL
+844 STL
-854 DLAEMCIVSNVEI
+854 DLAEMCIVSGVEI
-867 QDISKKS
+867 KDIAEKTPSSMNFEEEDIFVDIS
-874 EDSINFD
+874 
-881 DEDIYIEIKLAD
+881 LAEGD
-893 GEKCERCWAVLEEVS
+893 KCQRCWTILPEVKD
-908 SNKNNLCN
+908 NQDHLCS
-916 RCEDVWNSLQQ
+916 RCDNVWKSFQ

>member
-7 ITLPKTEFSMKA
+7 ITLPKTGFSMKA
-19 DLPKKEPDILNN
+19 DLPKKEPGILDE

-45 ASKEKFI
+45 NSKEKFI

-129 RDFASKWISIQKK
+129 RDFANKWISIQKK

-192 VEKTALA
+192 IEKTALA

-218 ISKTD
+218 ISNTD
-223 NDKLKDHSIVIWTT
+223 NNKLKEHSIVIWTT

-247 LAIHNEI
+247 LAVHNNI
-254 EYKSL
+254 EYKSINL
-259 SFKIENK
+259 KINGGNK
-266 NKNIIIAGELVETF
+266 NLIIASDLVEPF
-280 IKENKIEN
+280 IKENKIEEYKLN
-288 FTVNFSIKG
+288 FVIKG
-297 HELTNTHCKHTLYD
+297 HELSNTFCKHTLYD
-311 SGYDFEVPVLHG
+311 SGYNFEVPILHG

-345 FILGKKHDLDLPMT
+345 FILGKQHDLELPMT

-373 KGQHIF
+373 NGQHIF

-422 WFISMETNELR
+422 WFISMDTNDLR
-433 VKALKAIDETDFFPK
+433 TKALKAIDETDFFPK
-448 QGQKRLRSMIQDRPD
+448 QGQKRLRSMIEDRPD

-495 KIAKIYEEE
+495 KIANIYELE
-504 GGDAWFNS
+504 GGDAWFES
-512 EPSRFLSPEYDQ
+512 EPSRFLSPEYDP
-524 NEFEQVKDVVEVWFD
+524 NDFEQVKDVVEVWFD

-576 LESCGTRDRA
+576 LESCGTRDKA

-601 GRKMSKSIG
+601 GRKMSKSVG

-646 ISYQIDSYRKIRNTL
+646 INYQIDSYRKIRNTL
-661 RFLLGNLNNFNN
+661 RFLLGNLHNFN
-673 QDLVKPDQM
+673 DKDIIKPDQM
-682 PELERYLLTRISN
+682 PELERYILTRVSN
-695 LNNNLKDLVSKHD
+695 LNEKLKDLVSKHN
-708 YHGIYTVLLNFCT
+708 YHSIYTVLLNFCT
-721 LELSA
+721 IELSA
-726 LYFDI
+726 FYFDI
-731 RKDSLY
+731 RKDCLY
-737 CDDIKSLKRRSTS
+737 CDEVGSLKRRSTS
-750 TCLHIIFEFLTKWLS
+750 TCLNIIFEFLTKWLS
-765 PIVSFTCEEA
+765 PIVTFTCEEA
-775 WNSRNYGDKES
+775 WSAREYGDNDS
-786 ILLQNIKEEE
+786 ILLQNINNEDFK
-796 FTYKDTSLLGVFD
+796 FKDISLDTVFK

-823 LKRNEK
+823 IKRNEK
-829 LIGSSLQAKVILFLA
+829 LIGSSLQAEVTLFLSQA
-844 QNSIKTIEDL
+844 TKNIIKDL
-854 DLAEMCIVSNVEI
+854 DLAEMCIVSNIEI
-867 QDISKKS
+867 QDILNKSKES
-874 EDSINFD
+874 LNFEDD
-881 DEDIYIEIKLAD
+881 DIYVEIKSAN
-893 GEKCERCWAVLEEVS
+893 GEKCQRCWTVLPEVS
-908 SNKNNLCN
+908 SNKNNLCK
-916 RCEDVWNSLQQ
+916 RCEDVWKSLQQ

>member
-7 ITLPKTEFSMKA
+7 ITLPKTGFSMKA
-19 DLPKKEPDILNN
+19 DLPKKEPGILDE

-45 ASKEKFI
+45 KSKEKFI

-129 RDFASKWISIQKK
+129 RDFANKWISIQKK

-148 VIGDWDNPYTTMH
+148 VIGDWDNPYTTMN

-192 VEKTALA
+192 IEKTALA

-223 NDKLKDHSIVIWTT
+223 NSKLKEHSIVIWTT

-247 LAIHNEI
+247 LAVNNDI
-254 EYKSL
+254 EYKSINL
-259 SFKIENK
+259 KINDGNK
-266 NKNIIIAGELVETF
+266 NLIIASDLFESF
-280 IKENKIEN
+280 IKENKIEEYKL
-288 FTVNFSIKG
+288 NFSIKG
-297 HELTNTHCKHTLYD
+297 HELTNTFCKHTLYD
-311 SGYDFEVPVLHG
+311 SGYSFEVPILHG

-345 FILGKKHDLDLPMT
+345 FILSKKHDLELPMT

-373 KGQHIF
+373 NGQHIF

-422 WFISMETNELR
+422 WFISMDTNDLR
-433 VKALKAIDETDFFPK
+433 TKALKAIDETDFFPK
-448 QGQKRLRSMIQDRPD
+448 QGQKRLRSMIEDRPD

-495 KIAKIYEEE
+495 KIANIYELE
-504 GGDAWFNS
+504 GGDAWFVS
-512 EPSRFLSPEYDQ
+512 EPSRFLSPEYDP
-524 NEFEQVKDVVEVWFD
+524 NDFEQVKDVVEVWFD

-576 LESCGTRDRA
+576 LESCGTRDKA

-601 GRKMSKSIG
+601 GRKMSKSVG

-646 ISYQIDSYRKIRNTL
+646 INYQIDSYRKIRNTL
-661 RFLLGNLNNFNN
+661 RFLLGNLHNFT
-673 QDLVKPDQM
+673 DKDIIKPDQM
-682 PELERYLLTRISN
+682 PELERYILTRVSN
-695 LNNNLKDLVSKHD
+695 LNDELKDLVSKHN
-708 YHGIYTVLLNFCT
+708 YHSIYTVLLNFCT

-726 LYFDI
+726 FYFDI
-731 RKDSLY
+731 RKDCLY
-737 CDDIKSLKRRSTS
+737 CDDVRSLKRRSTS
-750 TCLHIIFEFLTKWLS
+750 TCLNVIFEFLTKWLS
-765 PIVSFTCEEA
+765 PIVTFTCEEA
-775 WNSRNYGDKES
+775 WSAREYGNNDS
-786 ILLQNIKEEE
+786 ILLQNINNEDFK
-796 FTYKDTSLLGVFD
+796 FKDISLETVFK

-823 LKRNEK
+823 IKRNEK
-829 LIGSSLQAKVILFLA
+829 LIGSSLQAKVTLFLSQA
-844 QNSIKTIEDL
+844 TKDIIKNL
-854 DLAEMCIVSNVEI
+854 DLAEMFIVSNIEI
-867 QDISKKS
+867 QDILNKSKES
-874 EDSINFD
+874 LNFEDD
-881 DEDIYIEIKLAD
+881 DIYVEIKSAN
-893 GEKCERCWAVLEEVS
+893 GEKCQRCWSVLPEVS
-908 SNKNNLCN
+908 SNKNNLCK
-916 RCEDVWNSLQQ
+916 RCEDVWKSLQQ

>member
-7 ITLPKTEFSMKA
+7 ILLPKTEFSMKA
-19 DLPKKEPDILNN
+19 DLPKKEPAILDSWQKNN
-31 WIKNDIYKKLREQS
+31 LYESLRKDS
-45 ASKEKFI
+45 KDKEKFI

-113 KKNKDDVPVIE
+113 KKNKDDVPVLE

-129 RDFASKWISIQKK
+129 RDFANKWIDIQKK

-161 FHAEAQIVRELGKFL
+161 YHAEAQIVRELGKFL
-176 KNGGI
+176 ENGGI

-205 HDHKST
+205 QDHKST
-211 TIYACFP
+211 TIYTCFP
-218 ISKTD
+218 IEKSSEPKFS
-223 NDKLKDHSIVIWTT
+223 DHSIVIWTT

-247 LAIHNEI
+247 LAVHEDI
-254 EYKSL
+254 EYQSL
-259 SFKIENK
+259 TINKNDTNQKVIIAKDLIEN
-266 NKNIIIAGELVETF
+266 F
-280 IKENKIEN
+280 IKENEISEHTLN
-288 FTVNFSIKG
+288 FEIKG
-297 HELTNTHCKHTLYD
+297 KELIGLNCKHPLFD
-311 SGYDFEVPVLHG
+311 SGYDFTVPVLHG

-332 GIVHICPVHGMDD
+332 GIVHVCPVHGMDD
-345 FILGKKHDLDLPMT
+345 FLLGKQHNLELPMT
-359 INESGIYYDHIPVF
+359 IDEGGIYYEHIPVF
-373 KGQHIF
+373 AGKHIF
-379 KVDQNVCDEIK
+379 KVDQDVCDEIK
-390 KNNNLISQGILV
+390 KCNNLISQGILI

-422 WFISMETNELR
+422 WFISMEKNGLR
-433 VKALKAIDETDFFPK
+433 EKALEAIDQTDFFPK
-448 QGQKRLRSMIQDRPD
+448 QGQNRLRSMIQDRPD

-485 EPLRDQNIIE
+485 EPLRDNKVIE
-495 KIAKIYEEE
+495 RIASIYEQE

-512 EPSRFLSPEYDQ
+512 EASRFLSPDYDS
-524 NEFEQVKDVVEVWFD
+524 NDYEQVKDVVEVWFD
-539 SGSTHSYVLEAR
+539 SGSTHSYVLETR
-551 EDLHWPASMY
+551 QDLQWPASMY

-576 LESCGTRDRA
+576 LESCGTRGRA

-646 ISYQIDSYRKIRNTL
+646 INYQIDSYRKIRNTI
-661 RFLLGNLNNFNN
+661 RFLLGNLNNFSVN
-673 QDLVKPDQM
+673 DAVKLEQM
-682 PELERYLLTRISN
+682 PDLEKYILNKVSQMNIELKS
-695 LNNNLKDLVSKHD
+695 LVQKHD
-708 YHGIYTVLLNFCT
+708 YHGIFVKLLNFCT
-721 LELSA
+721 LDLSA
-726 LYFDI
+726 FYFDI

-737 CDDIKSLKRRSTS
+737 CDGKDSLKRRSVS
-750 TCLHIIFEFLTKWLS
+750 TCLHILFDFLSKWFS
-765 PIVSFTCEEA
+765 PIISFTSEEA
-775 WNSRNYGDKES
+775 WQSRHQDNSTS
-786 ILLQNIKEEE
+786 ILSQTITEKD
-796 FTYKDTSLLGVFD
+796 FTYSYSNLEKSFD

-815 KSVTSALE
+815 KSVTAALE
-823 LKRNEK
+823 IKRNEK
-829 LIGSSLQAKVILFLA
+829 LIGSSLQAKAIIYIPSEIKKIL
-844 QNSIKTIEDL
+844 STL
-854 DLAEMCIVSNVEI
+854 DLAEMCIVSGVEI
-867 QDISKKS
+867 KDIAEKTPSSMNFEEEDIFVDIS
-874 EDSINFD
+874 
-881 DEDIYIEIKLAD
+881 LAEGD
-893 GEKCERCWAVLEEVS
+893 KCQRCWTILPEVKD
-908 SNKNNLCN
+908 NQDHLCS
-916 RCEDVWNSLQQ
+916 RCDNVWKSFQ

>member
-7 ITLPKTEFSMKA
+7 ILLPKTEFSMKA
-19 DLPKKEPDILNN
+19 DLPKKEPAILDSWQKNN
-31 WIKNDIYKKLREQS
+31 LYDSLRKDS
-45 ASKEKFI
+45 KDKEKFI

-113 KKNKDDVPVIE
+113 KKNKDDVPVLE

-129 RDFASKWISIQKK
+129 RDFANKWIDIQKK

-161 FHAEAQIVRELGKFL
+161 YHAEAQIVRELGKFL
-176 KNGGI
+176 ENGGI

-205 HDHKST
+205 QDHKST
-211 TIYACFP
+211 TIYTCFP
-218 ISKTD
+218 IEKSSEPKFS
-223 NDKLKDHSIVIWTT
+223 DHSIVIWTT

-247 LAIHNEI
+247 LAVHEDID
-254 EYKSL
+254 YQSL
-259 SFKIENK
+259 TINK
-266 NKNIIIAGELVETF
+266 NDANQKVIIAKDL
-280 IKENKIEN
+280 IEN
-288 FTVNFSIKG
+288 FIQENEISEHTLNFEIKG
-297 HELTNTHCKHTLYD
+297 KELIGLNCKHPLFD
-311 SGYDFEVPVLHG
+311 SGYDFTVPVLHG

-345 FILGKKHDLDLPMT
+345 FLLGKQHNLELPMT
-359 INESGIYYDHIPVF
+359 IDEGGIYYEHIPVF
-373 KGQHIF
+373 AGKHIF
-379 KVDQNVCDEIK
+379 KVDQDVCDEINK
-390 KNNNLISQGILV
+390 CNNLISQGVLI

-422 WFISMETNELR
+422 WFISMEKNELR
-433 VKALKAIDETDFFPK
+433 EKALEAIDQTDFFPK
-448 QGQKRLRSMIQDRPD
+448 QGQNRLRSMIQDRPD

-485 EPLRDQNIIE
+485 EPLRDNKVIE
-495 KIAKIYEEE
+495 RIASIYEQE

-512 EPSRFLSPEYDQ
+512 EASRFLSPDYDS

-539 SGSTHSYVLEAR
+539 SGSTHSYVLETR
-551 EDLHWPASMY
+551 EDLQWPASMY

-576 LESCGTRDRA
+576 LESCGTRGRA

-646 ISYQIDSYRKIRNTL
+646 INYQIDSYRKIRNTI
-661 RFLLGNLNNFNN
+661 RFLLGNLNNFSVN
-673 QDLVKPDQM
+673 DAVELEQM
-682 PELERYLLTRISN
+682 PDLEKYILNKVSQMNTELKS
-695 LNNNLKDLVSKHD
+695 LVQKHD
-708 YHGIYTVLLNFCT
+708 YHGIFVKLLNFCT
-721 LELSA
+721 LDLSA
-726 LYFDI
+726 FYFDI

-737 CDDIKSLKRRSTS
+737 CDGKDSLKRRSVA
-750 TCLHIIFEFLTKWLS
+750 TCLHILFDFLSKWFS
-765 PIVSFTCEEA
+765 PIISFTSEEA
-775 WNSRNYGDKES
+775 WQSRHQDNSTS
-786 ILLQNIKEEE
+786 ILSQIITEKD
-796 FTYKDTSLLGVFD
+796 FTYSYSNLEKSFD

-815 KSVTSALE
+815 KSVTAALE
-823 LKRNEK
+823 IKRNEK
-829 LIGSSLQAKVILFLA
+829 LIGSSLQAKAIIYIPSEIKQIL
-844 QNSIKTIEDL
+844 STL
-854 DLAEMCIVSNVEI
+854 DLAEMCIVSGVEI
-867 QDISKKS
+867 KDIAEKTPSSMNFEEEDIFVDIS
-874 EDSINFD
+874 
-881 DEDIYIEIKLAD
+881 LAEGD
-893 GEKCERCWAVLEEVS
+893 KCQRCWTILPEVKD
-908 SNKNNLCN
+908 NQDHLCS
-916 RCEDVWNSLQQ
+916 RCDNVWKSFQ

>member
-7 ITLPKTEFSMKA
+7 ILLPKTEFSMKA
-19 DLPKKEPDILNN
+19 DLPKKEPGILESWQNN
-31 WIKNDIYKKLREQS
+31 HLYENLRKES
-45 ASKEKFI
+45 KDKEKFI

-104 KIEEEYRAK
+104 KIEEQYRAK
-113 KKNKDDVPVIE
+113 KKNKDDVPVLE
-124 FRKQC
+124 FRKEC
-129 RDFASKWISIQKK
+129 RDFANNWIDIQKK

-176 KNGGI
+176 ENGGI

-205 HDHKST
+205 QDHKST
-211 TIYACFP
+211 TIYTCFP
-218 ISKTD
+218 IINPS
-223 NDKLKDHSIVIWTT
+223 NLQLVDHSIVIWTT

-247 LAIHNEI
+247 LAVHEDIIYQSISINHNDTNR
-254 EYKSL
+254 K
-259 SFKIENK
+259 
-266 NKNIIIAGELVETF
+266 IIIAKDLIENF
-280 IKENKIEN
+280 IKENEITEYTLN
-288 FTVNFSIKG
+288 FEIKG
-297 HELTNTHCKHTLYD
+297 KELIELNCKHPLFE
-311 SGYDFEVPVLHG
+311 SGYDFTVPVLHG

-345 FILGKKHDLDLPMT
+345 FLLGKQHNLELPMT
-359 INESGIYYDHIPVF
+359 IDEGGVYYEHIPIF
-373 KGQHIF
+373 AGKHIF
-379 KVDQNVCDEIK
+379 KVDQDVCDEINK
-390 KNNNLISQGILV
+390 CNNLISQGVLI

-422 WFISMETNELR
+422 WFISMEKNELR
-433 VKALKAIDETDFFPK
+433 KKAIEAIDQTEFFPK
-448 QGQKRLRSMIQDRPD
+448 QGQNRLRTMIQDRPD

-485 EPLRDQNIIE
+485 EPLRDNKLIE
-495 KIAKIYEEE
+495 RIASIYEQE

-512 EPSRFLSPEYDQ
+512 EPSRFLSPDYDS
-524 NEFEQVKDVVEVWFD
+524 NDYEQVKDVVEVWFD

-551 EDLHWPASMY
+551 EDLQWPASMY

-576 LESCGTRDRA
+576 LESCGTRGKA

-646 ISYQIDSYRKIRNTL
+646 INYQIDSYRKIRNTI
-661 RFLLGNLNNFNN
+661 RFLLGNLNYFSIN
-673 QDLVKPDQM
+673 DSVELDQM
-682 PELERYLLTRISN
+682 PDLEKYILNKISMMNAEL
-695 LNNNLKDLVSKHD
+695 KALVNKHD
-708 YHGIYTVLLNFCT
+708 YHGIYVKLLNFCT
-721 LELSA
+721 LDLSA
-726 LYFDI
+726 FYFDI

-737 CDDIKSLKRRSTS
+737 CDERNSLKRRSVS
-750 TCLHIIFEFLTKWLS
+750 TCLHILFDFLSKWFA
-765 PIVSFTCEEA
+765 PIISFTSEEA
-775 WNSRNYGDKES
+775 WQSRHQNNSSS
-786 ILLQNIKEEE
+786 ILSQIITE
-796 FTYKDTSLLGVFD
+796 KDFVYSYSSLENTFS

-815 KSVTSALE
+815 KSVTAALE
-823 LKRNEK
+823 IKRNEK
-829 LIGSSLQAKVILFLA
+829 LIGSSLQAKAIIYIPSDIQQLL
-844 QNSIKTIEDL
+844 SSL
-854 DLAEMCIVSNVEI
+854 DLAEMCIVSEI
-867 QDISKKS
+867 EIRNINEKTSSAMNFEEEDIFVDIS
-874 EDSINFD
+874 
-881 DEDIYIEIKLAD
+881 LAEGD
-893 GEKCERCWAVLEEVS
+893 KCQRCWTILPEVKD
-908 SNKNNLCN
+908 NQDHLCK
-916 RCEDVWNSLQQ
+916 RCDNVWKSFQ